1 MHGILQIGIITF
13 FCHSLYVVFL
23 RHSSMKARKSMKKRF
38 VSLLVALS
46 ITLTFLPIGAVA
58 APTNEIIQGNLKYTV
73 NNYTVN
79 DGGESVTVSG
89 ISESTSEKPTHLT
102 IESSISSNGKNY
114 TVTEIGNWA
123 FEEWNTLTEVTL
135 PHTVEII
142 GFQAFF
148 NCSNL
153 TNVTIPEGVRK
164 IGQIAFNGCSQL
176 TSITIPGTIEV
187 MTMAFSGNTALSHV
201 TLTNGISEISSS
213 AFEGC
218 TGLTEVEIP
227 ASVNEIRQDAF
238 NGCTNLSDVKYNGH
252 KTDWDKVTVK
262 TGNDTLTSKVQY
274 LCDIN
279 FDLDGGTVNGS
290 DTMATQTVY
299 SNEKL
304 GTAKCYQND
313 QTFKIP
319 IAPQKEGYTFLGW
332 YQQDATAPT
341 DPAEYVASD
350 NVTFTAK
357 WSQIYDVAFDANA
370 NGDTVTRMPSTQK
383 VPETTT
389 ASLPTITPQRTGYD
403 FDGWY
408 TQAEGGTKYTFTEAV
423 SSNITLYA
431 HWNAHSHTVT
441 LENDENKETNS
452 YDYGSSVSVPTPTK
466 KTGYNFNHWEVT
478 VPDGETA
485 PSLNGPD
492 ENGNYSFSMPDYDII
507 LTAKWTQK
515 DVIDPDV
522 DLKFDAATGEV
533 TSNNPQV
540 NADDIINRKFYDDK
554 GNEVPGEKLNDRGL
568 PMEPGDYIV
577 KVDVKETEKTAP
589 ANQITGNQI
598 KWSYNVP
605 QEEEKVT
612 YTLSLLG
619 GIAKVNG
626 KDTTINDNGDIT
638 IEKGATVEVT
648 FDKSILSDAQTF
660 DQWTIK
666 PASVLNAVDPKAE
679 TITFTM
685 PGENVIIEAMT
696 KDASIEEEPNILG
709 TTLIIGTAA
718 AGTAVLAYQTY
729 QLGTEFYLICTLPT
743 GTAIPTNRGE
753 LAELVWNNAGKPE
766 PAAVLNANAT
776 ETDKAITWAVEN
788 DLLKAAK
795 NNGET
800 YEATDPVSRTE
811 VIKAWNQVQ
820 AFKK

>member
-1 MHGILQIGIITF
+1 
-13 FCHSLYVVFL
+13 
-23 RHSSMKARKSMKKRF
+23 MKKRF

-89 ISESTSEKPTHLT
+89 TSESTSEKPTHLT

-123 FEEWNTLTEVTL
+123 FKEWNTLTEVTL

-164 IGQIAFNGCSQL
+164 IGQTAFNGCSQL
-176 TSITIPGTIEV
+176 TSITIPGTIKN
-187 MTMAFSGNTALSHV
+187 MNTAFSGNTALTHV
-201 TLTNGISEISSS
+201 TLTNGISEISYS

-227 ASVNEIRQDAF
+227 SSVNKIRQDAF

-252 KTDWDKVTVK
+252 KTDWDKVTVE

-279 FDLDGGTVNGS
+279 FDLNGGTINGS

-304 GTAKCYQND
+304 GTANV
-313 QTFKIP
+313 
-319 IAPQKEGYTFLGW
+319 
-332 YQQDATAPT
+332 PT
-341 DPAEYVASD
+341 TP
-350 NVTFTAK
+350 
-357 WSQIYDVAFDANA
+357 
-370 NGDTVTRMPSTQK
+370 
-383 VPETTT
+383 
-389 ASLPTITPQRTGYD
+389 PQRTGYD

-423 SSNITLYA
+423 SSNIILYA

-441 LENDENKETNS
+441 LENDENKKTNS

-492 ENGNYSFSMPDYDII
+492 ENGNYSFSMPDYDIT

-522 DLKFDAATGEV
+522 DLKFDAVTGEV
-533 TSNNPQV
+533 TSNSTQV

-568 PMEPGDYIV
+568 PTEPGDYIV
-577 KVDVKETEKTAP
+577 KVDVKETENTAP

-605 QEEEKVT
+605 QKEEKVT

-626 KDTTINDNGDIT
+626 KDATINDNGDIT

-666 PASVLNAVDPKAE
+666 PASVLNAVEPKAE

-729 QLGTEFYLICTLPT
+729 QLGTEFYLICALPT

-753 LAELVWNNAGKPE
+753 LAALVWNNAGKPE

-776 ETDKAITWAVEN
+776 ETDKAIAWAVEN

>member
-1 MHGILQIGIITF
+1 
-13 FCHSLYVVFL
+13 
-23 RHSSMKARKSMKKRF
+23 MKKRF

-58 APTNEIIQGNLKYTV
+58 ATPIKKGDLKYTV
-73 NNYTVN
+73 NA
-79 DGGESVTVSG
+79 DGQSVTVSG
-89 ISESTSEKPTHLT
+89 TSGNPRHLT
-102 IESSISSNGKNY
+102 IESSISDNGTIY
-114 TVTEIGNWA
+114 TVTKIGMGA
-123 FEEWNTLTEVTL
+123 FNSTLEEVTL
-135 PHTVEII
+135 PPTLDEIEDS
-142 GFQAFF
+142 AFF
-148 NCSNL
+148 KCSSL
-153 TNVTIPEGVRK
+153 TEITIPEGVTK
-164 IGQIAFNGCSQL
+164 IGTNAFYGCSQL
-176 TSITIPGTIEV
+176 TSITIPSTIKN
-187 MTMAFSGNTALSHV
+187 MDTAFPSNPKLSQV
-201 TLTNGISEISSS
+201 TLTNGIYRISSS
-213 AFEGC
+213 AFKDC
-218 TGLTEVEIP
+218 TGLTEIKIPTSVYEIC
-227 ASVNEIRQDAF
+227 SDAF
-238 NGCTNLSDVKYNGH
+238 NGCTGLTSVTLEKGINIINRNAFKDCTKLNDVKYNGH
-252 KTDWDKVTVK
+252 KTDWENVRVNIA
-262 TGNDTLTSKVQY
+262 GNDTLTSKVQY

-279 FDLDGGTVNGS
+279 FDLNGGTINGS
-290 DTMATQTVY
+290 NTVNKQTVY

-304 GTAKCYQND
+304 GTAKCYPNGQPFVVPSD
-313 QTFKIP
+313 P
-319 IAPQKEGYTFLGW
+319 VREGYTFL
-332 YQQDATAPT
+332 
-341 DPAEYVASD
+341 
-350 NVTFTAK
+350 
-357 WSQIYDVAFDANA
+357 
-370 NGDTVTRMPSTQK
+370 
-383 VPETTT
+383 
-389 ASLPTITPQRTGYD
+389 
-403 FDGWY
+403 GWY

-423 SSNITLYA
+423 SSNIILYA

-492 ENGNYSFSMPDYDII
+492 ENGNYSFSMPDYDIT

-533 TSNNPQV
+533 TSNNAKV

-554 GNEVPGEKLNDRGL
+554 GNEVPGEKLNDLGL
-568 PMEPGDYIV
+568 PTEPGDYIV
-577 KVDVKETEKTAP
+577 KVDVKETENTAP

-605 QEEEKVT
+605 QKEEKVT

-626 KDTTINDNGDIT
+626 KDATINDNGDIT

-666 PASVLNAVDPKAE
+666 PASVLNAVEPKAE

-729 QLGTEFYLICTLPT
+729 QLGTEFYLICALPT
-743 GTAIPTNRGE
+743 GTAIPTTRGE

-776 ETDKAITWAVEN
+776 ETDKAIAWAVEN

>member
-23 RHSSMKARKSMKKRF
+23 RHQSMKAGKSMKKRF

-58 APTNEIIQGNLKYTV
+58 ATPIRIGNLKYTV
-73 NNYTVN
+73 NA
-79 DGGESVTVSG
+79 DGESVTVSG
-89 ISESTSEKPTHLT
+89 TSGNPTQLN
-102 IESSISSNGKNY
+102 IESSISSNGRNY
-114 TVTEIGNWA
+114 TVTEIATWA
-123 FEEWNTLTEVTL
+123 FNKCNTLTEVTL
-135 PHTVEII
+135 PNTVDEI
-142 GFQAFF
+142 GYQAFF

-153 TNVTIPEGVRK
+153 TNVTIPEGVTK
-164 IGQIAFNGCSQL
+164 IGQAAFYGCSQL
-176 TSITIPGTIEV
+176 TSITIPSIITD
-187 MTMAFSGNTALSHV
+187 MDTAFSGNTALSQV
-201 TLTNGISEISSS
+201 TLTNGIPKISSH
-213 AFEGC
+213 AFERCTELREIKVPISVDEICPFAFNGC
-218 TGLTEVEIP
+218 TGLT
-227 ASVNEIRQDAF
+227 SVTLEKGINIINSNAF
-238 NGCTNLSDVKYNGH
+238 KDCTELNDVKYNGY
-252 KTDWDKVTVK
+252 KTDWEKVRVNNA
-262 TGNDTLTSKVQY
+262 GNDTLTSKVQY

-279 FDLDGGTVNGS
+279 FDLDGGTINGS

-304 GTAKCYQND
+304 GTAKCYPND
-313 QTFKIP
+313 QPFVVPTDP
-319 IAPQKEGYTFLGW
+319 VREGYTFLGW
-332 YQQDATAPT
+332 Y
-341 DPAEYVASD
+341 
-350 NVTFTAK
+350 
-357 WSQIYDVAFDANA
+357 
-370 NGDTVTRMPSTQK
+370 
-383 VPETTT
+383 
-389 ASLPTITPQRTGYD
+389 
-403 FDGWY
+403 
-408 TQAEGGTKYTFTEAV
+408 TQAEGGIKYTFTEAV

-522 DLKFDAATGEV
+522 DLKFDAVTGEV
-533 TSNNPQV
+533 TSNNAKV
-540 NADDIINRKFYDDK
+540 NADDIINKKFYDDK

-568 PMEPGDYIV
+568 PTEPGDYIV
-577 KVDVKETEKTAP
+577 KVDVKETENTAP
-589 ANQITGNQI
+589 ANQVTGNQI

-605 QEEEKVT
+605 QKEEKVT

-729 QLGTEFYLICTLPT
+729 QLGTEFYLICALPT

-776 ETDKAITWAVEN
+776 ETDKAIAWAVEN

>member
-1 MHGILQIGIITF
+1 
-13 FCHSLYVVFL
+13 
-23 RHSSMKARKSMKKRF
+23 MKKRF

-46 ITLTFLPIGAVA
+46 ITLTFLPMGAVA
-58 APTNEIIQGNLKYTV
+58 ATKITQGNLKYIV
-73 NNYTVN
+73 NA
-79 DGGESVTVSG
+79 DGESVTVSG
-89 ISESTSEKPTHLT
+89 TSGSPTQLN
-102 IESSISSNGKNY
+102 IESSISYKDKNY
-114 TVTEIGNWA
+114 TVTKIATWA
-123 FEEWNTLTEVTL
+123 FNECNTLTEVTL
-135 PHTVEII
+135 PNTVDEI
-142 GFQAFF
+142 GYQAFF
-148 NCSNL
+148 KCSNL
-153 TNVTIPEGVRK
+153 TNVTIPEGVKK
-164 IGQIAFNGCSQL
+164 IGQAAFYGCSQL
-176 TSITIPGTIEV
+176 TSITIPSTITN
-187 MTMAFSGNTALSHV
+187 MDTAFSGNTALSHV
-201 TLTNGISEISSS
+201 TLTNGISKISSN
-213 AFEGC
+213 AFERC

-227 ASVNEIRQDAF
+227 ASVDQICPFAF
-238 NGCTNLSDVKYNGH
+238 NGCTNLKRVLLEKNIKTINVNAFKDCTNLSDVKYNGY
-252 KTDWDKVTVK
+252 KTDWDKVTVNT
-262 TGNDTLTSKVQY
+262 TGNDTLTRKVQY

-279 FDLDGGTVNGS
+279 FDLNGGTINGS

-304 GTAKCYQND
+304 GTASV
-313 QTFKIP
+313 
-319 IAPQKEGYTFLGW
+319 
-332 YQQDATAPT
+332 PT
-341 DPAEYVASD
+341 
-350 NVTFTAK
+350 T
-357 WSQIYDVAFDANA
+357 
-370 NGDTVTRMPSTQK
+370 
-383 VPETTT
+383 
-389 ASLPTITPQRTGYD
+389 TPQRTGYD

-423 SSNITLYA
+423 SSNIILYA

-441 LENDENKETNS
+441 LENNENKKTNS

-492 ENGNYSFSMPDYDII
+492 ENGNYSFSMPDYDIT

-522 DLKFDAATGEV
+522 DLKFDAVTGEV
-533 TSNNPQV
+533 TSNNTQV

-554 GNEVPGEKLNDRGL
+554 GNEVLGEKLNDRGL
-568 PMEPGDYIV
+568 PTEPGDYIV
-577 KVDVKETEKTAP
+577 KVDVKETENTAP
-589 ANQITGNQI
+589 ANQVTGNQI

-605 QEEEKVT
+605 QKEEKVT

-626 KDTTINDNGDIT
+626 KDATINDNGDIT

-666 PASVLNAVDPKAE
+666 PASVLSAVEPKAE

-729 QLGTEFYLICTLPT
+729 QLGTEFYLICALPT

-753 LAELVWNNAGKPE
+753 LAALVWNNAGKPE

-776 ETDKAITWAVEN
+776 ETDKAIAWAVEN

>member
-23 RHSSMKARKSMKKRF
+23 RHQSMKAGKSMKKRF

-58 APTNEIIQGNLKYTV
+58 ATPIRIGNLKYTV
-73 NNYTVN
+73 NA
-79 DGGESVTVSG
+79 DGESVTVSG
-89 ISESTSEKPTHLT
+89 TSGNPTQLN
-102 IESSISSNGKNY
+102 IESSISSNGRNY
-114 TVTEIGNWA
+114 TVTEIATWA
-123 FEEWNTLTEVTL
+123 FNKCNTLTEVTL
-135 PHTVEII
+135 PNTVDEI
-142 GFQAFF
+142 GYQAFF

-153 TNVTIPEGVRK
+153 TNVTISEGVTK
-164 IGQIAFNGCSQL
+164 IGQAAFYGCSQL
-176 TSITIPGTIEV
+176 TSITIPSTITD
-187 MTMAFSGNTALSHV
+187 MDTAFSGNTALSQV
-201 TLTNGISEISSS
+201 TLTNGIPKISSH
-213 AFEGC
+213 AFERCTELREIKVPISVDEICPFAFNGC
-218 TGLTEVEIP
+218 TGLT
-227 ASVNEIRQDAF
+227 SVTLEKGINIINSNAF
-238 NGCTNLSDVKYNGH
+238 KDCTELNDVKYNGY
-252 KTDWDKVTVK
+252 KTDWEKVRVNNA
-262 TGNDTLTSKVQY
+262 GNDTLTSKVQY

-279 FDLDGGTVNGS
+279 FDLDGGTINGS

-304 GTAKCYQND
+304 GTAKCYPND
-313 QTFKIP
+313 QPFVVPTDP
-319 IAPQKEGYTFLGW
+319 VREGYTFLGW
-332 YQQDATAPT
+332 Y
-341 DPAEYVASD
+341 
-350 NVTFTAK
+350 
-357 WSQIYDVAFDANA
+357 
-370 NGDTVTRMPSTQK
+370 
-383 VPETTT
+383 
-389 ASLPTITPQRTGYD
+389 
-403 FDGWY
+403 
-408 TQAEGGTKYTFTEAV
+408 TQAEGGIKYTFTEAV

-522 DLKFDAATGEV
+522 DLKFDAVTGEV
-533 TSNNPQV
+533 TSNNAKV
-540 NADDIINRKFYDDK
+540 NADDIINKKFYDDK

-568 PMEPGDYIV
+568 PTEPGDYIV
-577 KVDVKETEKTAP
+577 KVDVKETENTAP
-589 ANQITGNQI
+589 ANQVTGNQI

-605 QEEEKVT
+605 QKEEKVT

-729 QLGTEFYLICTLPT
+729 QLGTEFYLICALPT

-776 ETDKAITWAVEN
+776 ETDKAIAWAVEN

>member
-23 RHSSMKARKSMKKRF
+23 RHQSMKAGKSMKKRF

-58 APTNEIIQGNLKYTV
+58 ATPIRIGNLKYTV
-73 NNYTVN
+73 NA
-79 DGGESVTVSG
+79 DGESVTVSG
-89 ISESTSEKPTHLT
+89 TSGNPTQLN
-102 IESSISSNGKNY
+102 IESSISSNGRNY
-114 TVTEIGNWA
+114 TVTEIATWA
-123 FEEWNTLTEVTL
+123 FNKCNTLTEVTL
-135 PHTVEII
+135 PNTVDEI
-142 GFQAFF
+142 GYQAFF

-153 TNVTIPEGVRK
+153 TNVTIPEGVTK
-164 IGQIAFNGCSQL
+164 IGQAAFYGCSQL
-176 TSITIPGTIEV
+176 TSITIPSTITD
-187 MTMAFSGNTALSHV
+187 MDTAFSGNTALSQV
-201 TLTNGISEISSS
+201 TLTNGIPKISSH
-213 AFEGC
+213 AFERCTELREIKVPISVDEICPFAFNGC
-218 TGLTEVEIP
+218 TGLT
-227 ASVNEIRQDAF
+227 SVTLEKGINIINSNAF
-238 NGCTNLSDVKYNGH
+238 KDCTELNDVKYNGY
-252 KTDWDKVTVK
+252 KTDWEKVRVNNA
-262 TGNDTLTSKVQY
+262 GNDTLTSKVQY

-279 FDLDGGTVNGS
+279 YDLDGGTINGS

-304 GTAKCYQND
+304 GTAKCYPND
-313 QTFKIP
+313 QPFVVPTDP
-319 IAPQKEGYTFLGW
+319 VREGYTFLGW
-332 YQQDATAPT
+332 Y
-341 DPAEYVASD
+341 
-350 NVTFTAK
+350 
-357 WSQIYDVAFDANA
+357 
-370 NGDTVTRMPSTQK
+370 
-383 VPETTT
+383 
-389 ASLPTITPQRTGYD
+389 
-403 FDGWY
+403 
-408 TQAEGGTKYTFTEAV
+408 TQAEGGIKYTFTEAV

-522 DLKFDAATGEV
+522 DLKFDAVTGEV
-533 TSNNPQV
+533 TSNNAKV
-540 NADDIINRKFYDDK
+540 NADDIINKKFYDDK

-568 PMEPGDYIV
+568 PTEPGDYIV
-577 KVDVKETEKTAP
+577 KVDVKETENTAP
-589 ANQITGNQI
+589 ANQVTGNQI

-605 QEEEKVT
+605 QKEEKVT

-729 QLGTEFYLICTLPT
+729 QLGTEFYLICALPT

-776 ETDKAITWAVEN
+776 ETDKAIAWAVEN

>member
-1 MHGILQIGIITF
+1 
-13 FCHSLYVVFL
+13 
-23 RHSSMKARKSMKKRF
+23 MKKRF

-46 ITLTFLPIGAVA
+46 ITLTFLPMGAVA
-58 APTNEIIQGNLKYTV
+58 ATKITQGNLIYRV
-73 NNYTVN
+73 NA
-79 DGGESVTVSG
+79 DGESVTVSG
-89 ISESTSEKPTHLT
+89 TLRNPTQLN
-102 IESSISSNGKNY
+102 IESSILYNGTNY
-114 TVTEIGNWA
+114 TVTKIATWA
-123 FEEWNTLTEVTL
+123 FYDARNTLTEVTL
-135 PHTVEII
+135 PNTVDEIEY
-142 GFQAFF
+142 QAFF

-153 TNVTIPEGVRK
+153 TKVIIPEGVRK
-164 IGQIAFNGCSQL
+164 IGQAAFYGCSQL
-176 TSITIPGTIEV
+176 TSITIPSTITN
-187 MTMAFSGNTALSHV
+187 MDTAFSGNTALSHV
-201 TLTNGISEISSS
+201 TLTNGISKISSN
-213 AFEGC
+213 AFERC

-227 ASVNEIRQDAF
+227 ASVDQICPFAF
-238 NGCTNLSDVKYNGH
+238 NGCTNLKRVLLEKNIKTINVNAFKDCTNLSDVKYNGY
-252 KTDWDKVTVK
+252 KTDWDKVTVNT

-279 FDLDGGTVNGS
+279 FDLNGGTINGS
-290 DTMATQTVY
+290 GTMDKQTVY

-304 GTAKCYQND
+304 GTANV
-313 QTFKIP
+313 
-319 IAPQKEGYTFLGW
+319 
-332 YQQDATAPT
+332 PT
-341 DPAEYVASD
+341 TP
-350 NVTFTAK
+350 
-357 WSQIYDVAFDANA
+357 
-370 NGDTVTRMPSTQK
+370 
-383 VPETTT
+383 
-389 ASLPTITPQRTGYD
+389 PQRTGYD

-423 SSNITLYA
+423 SSNIILYA

-441 LENDENKETNS
+441 LKNDENKETNS

-492 ENGNYSFSMPDYDII
+492 ENGNYSFSMPDYDIT

-522 DLKFDAATGEV
+522 DLKFDAVTGEV
-533 TSNNPQV
+533 TSNNTQV

-568 PMEPGDYIV
+568 PTEPGDYIV

-589 ANQITGNQI
+589 ANQVTGNQI
-598 KWSYNVP
+598 KWSYKVP
-605 QEEEKVT
+605 QKEEKVT

-626 KDTTINDNGDIT
+626 KDATINDNGDIT

-666 PASVLNAVDPKAE
+666 PASVLNAVEPKAE

-729 QLGTEFYLICTLPT
+729 QLGTEFYLICALST

-753 LAELVWNNAGKPE
+753 LAALVWNNAGKPE

-776 ETDKAITWAVEN
+776 ETDKAIAWAVEN

-795 NNGET
+795 SNGET

>member
-1 MHGILQIGIITF
+1 
-13 FCHSLYVVFL
+13 
-23 RHSSMKARKSMKKRF
+23 MKKRF

-58 APTNEIIQGNLKYTV
+58 AAPIKFTDGNLKYTV
-73 NNYTVN
+73 NA
-79 DGGESVTVSG
+79 DGESVTVSG
-89 ISESTSEKPTHLT
+89 TSGKPTQLN
-102 IESSISSNGKNY
+102 IESSISDKDKNY
-114 TVTEIGNWA
+114 TVTKIATWA
-123 FEEWNTLTEVTL
+123 FNECNTLTEVTL
-135 PHTVEII
+135 PNTVDEI
-142 GFQAFF
+142 GYQAFF
-148 NCSNL
+148 KCSNL
-153 TNVTIPEGVRK
+153 TNVTIPEGVKK
-164 IGQIAFNGCSQL
+164 IGQAAFYGCSQL
-176 TSITIPGTIEV
+176 TSITIPSTITN
-187 MTMAFSGNTALSHV
+187 MDTAFSGNTALSHV
-201 TLTNGISEISSS
+201 TLTNGISKISSN
-213 AFEGC
+213 AFERC

-227 ASVNEIRQDAF
+227 ASVDQICPFAF
-238 NGCTNLSDVKYNGH
+238 NGCTNLKSVLLEKNIKTINVNAFKDCTNLSDVKYNGY
-252 KTDWDKVTVK
+252 KTDWDRVTVNT

-279 FDLDGGTVNGS
+279 FDLNGGTINGS
-290 DTMATQTVY
+290 GTMDKQTVY

-313 QTFKIP
+313 QTFVVP
-319 IAPQKEGYTFLGW
+319 SDPVREGYTFLGW
-332 YQQDATAPT
+332 YAQDETT
-341 DPAEYVASD
+341 PANLEEYIARD
-350 NVTFTAK
+350 NITFTA
-357 WSQIYDVAFDANA
+357 N
-370 NGDTVTRMPSTQK
+370 
-383 VPETTT
+383 
-389 ASLPTITPQRTGYD
+389 
-403 FDGWY
+403 
-408 TQAEGGTKYTFTEAV
+408 
-423 SSNITLYA
+423 
-431 HWNAHSHTVT
+431 
-441 LENDENKETNS
+441 
-452 YDYGSSVSVPTPTK
+452 
-466 KTGYNFNHWEVT
+466 
-478 VPDGETA
+478 
-485 PSLNGPD
+485 
-492 ENGNYSFSMPDYDII
+492 
-507 LTAKWTQK
+507 WTQK
-515 DVIDPDV
+515 DAIDPD
-522 DLKFDAATGEV
+522 
-533 TSNNPQV
+533 
-540 NADDIINRKFYDDK
+540 
-554 GNEVPGEKLNDRGL
+554 
-568 PMEPGDYIV
+568 
-577 KVDVKETEKTAP
+577 
-589 ANQITGNQI
+589 
-598 KWSYNVP
+598 
-605 QEEEKVT
+605 KVT

-666 PASVLNAVDPKAE
+666 PVSVLNAVDPKAE

-729 QLGTEFYLICTLPT
+729 QLGAEFYLICALPT

-776 ETDKAITWAVEN
+776 ETDKAIAWAVEN

-800 YEATDPVSRTE
+800 YEATDPVNRTE

>member
-1 MHGILQIGIITF
+1 
-13 FCHSLYVVFL
+13 
-23 RHSSMKARKSMKKRF
+23 MKKRF

-58 APTNEIIQGNLKYTV
+58 APPIKIGNLKYTV
-73 NNYTVN
+73 NA
-79 DGGESVTVSG
+79 DGQSVTVSG
-89 ISESTSEKPTHLT
+89 TSGSPTQLN
-102 IESSISSNGKNY
+102 IESSISYKDKNY
-114 TVTEIGNWA
+114 TVTKIATWA
-123 FEEWNTLTEVTL
+123 FNECNTLTEVTL
-135 PHTVEII
+135 PNTVDEI
-142 GFQAFF
+142 GYQAFF
-148 NCSNL
+148 KCSNL
-153 TNVTIPEGVRK
+153 TNVTIPEGVKK
-164 IGQIAFNGCSQL
+164 IGQAAFYGCSQL
-176 TSITIPGTIEV
+176 TSITIPSTITN
-187 MTMAFSGNTALSHV
+187 MDTAFSGNTALSHV
-201 TLTNGISEISSS
+201 TLTNGISKISSN
-213 AFEGC
+213 AFERC

-227 ASVNEIRQDAF
+227 ASVDQICPFAF
-238 NGCTNLSDVKYNGH
+238 NGCTNLKRVLLEKNIKTINVNAFKDCTNLSDVKYNGY
-252 KTDWDKVTVK
+252 KTDWDRVTVNT

-279 FDLDGGTVNGS
+279 FDLNGGTINGS
-290 DTMATQTVY
+290 GTMDKQTVY

-304 GTAKCYQND
+304 GTAS
-313 QTFKIP
+313 
-319 IAPQKEGYTFLGW
+319 
-332 YQQDATAPT
+332 
-341 DPAEYVASD
+341 V
-350 NVTFTAK
+350 
-357 WSQIYDVAFDANA
+357 
-370 NGDTVTRMPSTQK
+370 
-383 VPETTT
+383 
-389 ASLPTITPQRTGYD
+389 PTITPQRTGYD

-408 TQAEGGTKYTFTEAV
+408 TQAEGGTKYAFTEAV
-423 SSNITLYA
+423 SSNIILYA

-492 ENGNYSFSMPDYDII
+492 ENGNYSFSMPDYDIT

-522 DLKFDAATGEV
+522 DLKFDAVTGEV
-533 TSNNPQV
+533 TSNNTQV

-568 PMEPGDYIV
+568 PTEPGDYIV
-577 KVDVKETEKTAP
+577 KVDVKETENTAP

-605 QEEEKVT
+605 QKEEKVT

-626 KDTTINDNGDIT
+626 KDATINDNSDIT

-648 FDKSILSDAQTF
+648 FYKSILSDAQTF

-666 PASVLNAVDPKAE
+666 PASVLSAVEPKAE

-729 QLGTEFYLICTLPT
+729 QLGTEFYLICALPT

-753 LAELVWNNAGKPE
+753 LAALVWNNAGKPE

-776 ETDKAITWAVEN
+776 ETDKAIAWAVEN

-795 NNGET
+795 SNGET

>member
-1 MHGILQIGIITF
+1 
-13 FCHSLYVVFL
+13 
-23 RHSSMKARKSMKKRF
+23 MKKRF

-58 APTNEIIQGNLKYTV
+58 ATKITKENLKYTV
-73 NNYTVN
+73 NA
-79 DGGESVTVSG
+79 DGKSVTVSG
-89 ISESTSEKPTHLT
+89 TSRNPKQLT
-102 IESSISSNGKNY
+102 IESSISDGNGKSY
-114 TVTEIGNWA
+114 TVTKIGMGA
-123 FEEWNTLTEVTL
+123 FNSTLEEVTL
-135 PHTVEII
+135 PPTLDEIEDS
-142 GFQAFF
+142 AFF
-148 NCSNL
+148 KCSSL
-153 TNVTIPEGVRK
+153 TEITIPEGVTK
-164 IGQIAFNGCSQL
+164 IGTNAFYGCSQL
-176 TSITIPGTIEV
+176 TSITIPSTIKN
-187 MTMAFSGNTALSHV
+187 MDTAFPSNPKLSQV
-201 TLTNGISEISSS
+201 TLTNGIYRISSS
-213 AFEGC
+213 AFKDC
-218 TGLTEVEIP
+218 TGLTEIKIPTSVYEIC
-227 ASVNEIRQDAF
+227 SDAF
-238 NGCTNLSDVKYNGH
+238 NGCTGLTSVTLEKGINIINRNAFKDCTKLNDVKYNGH
-252 KTDWDKVTVK
+252 KTDWENVRVNIA
-262 TGNDTLTSKVQY
+262 GNDTLTSKVQY

-279 FDLDGGTVNGS
+279 FDLNGGTINGS
-290 DTMATQTVY
+290 STMATQTVY

-304 GTAKCYQND
+304 GTAKCYPNGQPFVVPSD
-313 QTFKIP
+313 P
-319 IAPQKEGYTFLGW
+319 VREGYTFL
-332 YQQDATAPT
+332 
-341 DPAEYVASD
+341 
-350 NVTFTAK
+350 
-357 WSQIYDVAFDANA
+357 
-370 NGDTVTRMPSTQK
+370 
-383 VPETTT
+383 
-389 ASLPTITPQRTGYD
+389 
-403 FDGWY
+403 GWY

-441 LENDENKETNS
+441 LENDENKKTNS

-492 ENGNYSFSMPDYDII
+492 ENGNYSFSMPDYDIT

-522 DLKFDAATGEV
+522 DLKFDAVTGEV
-533 TSNNPQV
+533 TSNTANI
-540 NADDIINRKFYDDK
+540 NADDIINKKFYDEK
-554 GNEVPGEKLNDRGL
+554 GNEVPSEKLNDRGL
-568 PMEPGDYIV
+568 PTEPGDYIV
-577 KVDVKETEKTAP
+577 KVDVKETENTAP
-589 ANQITGNQI
+589 ANQVTGHQI

-605 QEEEKVT
+605 QKEEKVT

-626 KDTTINDNGDIT
+626 KDTTVNDNGDIT

-729 QLGTEFYLICTLPT
+729 QLGTEFYLICALPT

-776 ETDKAITWAVEN
+776 ETDKAIAWAVEN

>member
-23 RHSSMKARKSMKKRF
+23 RHQSMKAGKSMKKRF

-58 APTNEIIQGNLKYTV
+58 AAPIKIGNLKYTV
-73 NNYTVN
+73 NA
-79 DGGESVTVSG
+79 DGKSVTVSG
-89 ISESTSEKPTHLT
+89 TSRNPKQLT
-102 IESSISSNGKNY
+102 IESSISDGNGNSY
-114 TVTEIGNWA
+114 TVTKIGMGA
-123 FEEWNTLTEVTL
+123 FNSTLEEVTL
-135 PHTVEII
+135 PPTLDEIEDS
-142 GFQAFF
+142 AFF
-148 NCSNL
+148 KCSSL
-153 TNVTIPEGVRK
+153 TEITIPEGVTK
-164 IGQIAFNGCSQL
+164 IGTNAFYGCSQL
-176 TSITIPGTIEV
+176 TSITIPSSIKNMDT
-187 MTMAFSGNTALSHV
+187 AFPSNPKLSQV
-201 TLTNGISEISSS
+201 TLTNGIYRISSS
-213 AFEGC
+213 AFKDC
-218 TGLTEVEIP
+218 TGLTEIKIPTSVYEIC
-227 ASVNEIRQDAF
+227 SDAF
-238 NGCTNLSDVKYNGH
+238 NGCTGLTSVTLEKGINIINRNAFKDCTKLNDVKYNGH
-252 KTDWDKVTVK
+252 KTDWENVRVNIA
-262 TGNDTLTSKVQY
+262 GNDTLTSRVQY

-279 FDLDGGTVNGS
+279 FDLNGGTINGS
-290 DTMATQTVY
+290 STMATQTVY

-304 GTAKCYQND
+304 GTAKCYPND
-313 QTFKIP
+313 QPFVVPTDP
-319 IAPQKEGYTFLGW
+319 VREGYTFL
-332 YQQDATAPT
+332 
-341 DPAEYVASD
+341 
-350 NVTFTAK
+350 
-357 WSQIYDVAFDANA
+357 
-370 NGDTVTRMPSTQK
+370 
-383 VPETTT
+383 
-389 ASLPTITPQRTGYD
+389 
-403 FDGWY
+403 GWY

-441 LENDENKETNS
+441 LENDENKEMNS

-492 ENGNYSFSMPDYDII
+492 ENGNYSFSMPDYDIT

-533 TSNNPQV
+533 TSNNTQV

-554 GNEVPGEKLNDRGL
+554 GNEVPGEELNDRGL
-568 PMEPGDYIV
+568 PTEPGDYIV

-589 ANQITGNQI
+589 ANQVTGNQI

-605 QEEEKVT
+605 QKEEKVT

-729 QLGTEFYLICTLPT
+729 QLGTEFYLICALPT

-776 ETDKAITWAVEN
+776 ETDKAIAWAVEN

>member
-1 MHGILQIGIITF
+1 
-13 FCHSLYVVFL
+13 
-23 RHSSMKARKSMKKRF
+23 MKKRF

-46 ITLTFLPIGAVA
+46 ITLTFLPMGAVA
-58 APTNEIIQGNLKYTV
+58 ATKITKGNLKYTV
-73 NNYTVN
+73 NA
-79 DGGESVTVSG
+79 DGKSVTVSG
-89 ISESTSEKPTHLT
+89 TSGKPTQLT
-102 IESSISSNGKNY
+102 IESSISDGNGKSY
-114 TVTEIGNWA
+114 TVTKIGMGA
-123 FEEWNTLTEVTL
+123 FNNVRNTLTEVTL
-135 PHTVEII
+135 PPTLDEIEDS
-142 GFQAFF
+142 AFF
-148 NCSNL
+148 KCSSL
-153 TNVTIPEGVRK
+153 TEITIPEGVTK
-164 IGQIAFNGCSQL
+164 IGTNAFYGCSQL
-176 TSITIPGTIEV
+176 TSITIPSTIKN
-187 MTMAFSGNTALSHV
+187 MDAAFPSNPKLSQV
-201 TLTNGISEISSS
+201 TLTNGIYRISSS
-213 AFEGC
+213 AFKDC
-218 TGLTEVEIP
+218 TGLTEIKVPTSVYEIC
-227 ASVNEIRQDAF
+227 SDAF
-238 NGCTNLSDVKYNGH
+238 NGCTGLTSVTLEKGINIINRNAFKDCTELNDVKYNGY
-252 KTDWDKVTVK
+252 KTDWEKVRVNNA
-262 TGNDTLTSKVQY
+262 GNDTLTSKVRY

-279 FDLDGGTVNGS
+279 FDLNGGTINGS
-290 DTMATQTVY
+290 GTMDKQTVY

-304 GTAKCYQND
+304 GTASV
-313 QTFKIP
+313 
-319 IAPQKEGYTFLGW
+319 
-332 YQQDATAPT
+332 PT
-341 DPAEYVASD
+341 TP
-350 NVTFTAK
+350 
-357 WSQIYDVAFDANA
+357 
-370 NGDTVTRMPSTQK
+370 
-383 VPETTT
+383 
-389 ASLPTITPQRTGYD
+389 PQRTGYD

-423 SSNITLYA
+423 SSNIILYA

-441 LENDENKETNS
+441 LENDENKKTNS

-492 ENGNYSFSMPDYDII
+492 ENGNYSFSMPDYDIT

-522 DLKFDAATGEV
+522 DLKFDAVTGEV
-533 TSNNPQV
+533 TSNNTQV

-554 GNEVPGEKLNDRGL
+554 GNEVSGEKLNDRGL
-568 PMEPGDYIV
+568 PTEPGDYIV
-577 KVDVKETEKTAP
+577 KVDVKETENTAP
-589 ANQITGNQI
+589 ANQVTGNQI

-605 QEEEKVT
+605 QKEEKVT

-626 KDTTINDNGDIT
+626 KDATINDNGDIT

-666 PASVLNAVDPKAE
+666 PASVLNAVEPKAE

-729 QLGTEFYLICTLPT
+729 QLGTEFYLICALPT

-753 LAELVWNNAGKPE
+753 LAELVWNNAGKPK

-776 ETDKAITWAVEN
+776 ETDKAIAWAVEN

>member
-1 MHGILQIGIITF
+1 
-13 FCHSLYVVFL
+13 
-23 RHSSMKARKSMKKRF
+23 MKKRF

-46 ITLTFLPIGAVA
+46 VTLTFLPIGAVA
-58 APTNEIIQGNLKYTV
+58 AAPIKFTDGNLKYKV
-73 NNYTVN
+73 NA
-79 DGGESVTVSG
+79 DGQSVTVSG
-89 ISESTSEKPTHLT
+89 TSGSPTQLT
-102 IESSISSNGKNY
+102 IESSISDGNGKSY
-114 TVTEIGNWA
+114 TVTKIGMGA
-123 FEEWNTLTEVTL
+123 FNNVRNTLTEVTL
-135 PHTVEII
+135 PPTLDEIEDS
-142 GFQAFF
+142 AFF
-148 NCSNL
+148 KCSSL
-153 TNVTIPEGVRK
+153 TEITIPEGVTK
-164 IGQIAFNGCSQL
+164 IGTNAFYGCSQL
-176 TSITIPGTIEV
+176 TSITIPSTIKN
-187 MTMAFSGNTALSHV
+187 MDAAFPSNPKLSQV
-201 TLTNGISEISSS
+201 TLTNGIYRISSS
-213 AFEGC
+213 AFKDC
-218 TGLTEVEIP
+218 TGLTEIKVPTSVYEICP
-227 ASVNEIRQDAF
+227 GAF
-238 NGCTNLSDVKYNGH
+238 NGCTNLKRVLLEKNIKTINVNAFKDCTNLSDVKYNGY
-252 KTDWDKVTVK
+252 KTDWDKVTVNT

-279 FDLDGGTVNGS
+279 FDLNGGTINGS
-290 DTMATQTVY
+290 GTMDKQTVY

-313 QTFKIP
+313 QPFVVPTDP
-319 IAPQKEGYTFLGW
+319 VREGYTFLGQ

-341 DPAEYVASD
+341 VLAEYVASD
-350 NVTFTAK
+350 NVTFTA
-357 WSQIYDVAFDANA
+357 N
-370 NGDTVTRMPSTQK
+370 
-383 VPETTT
+383 
-389 ASLPTITPQRTGYD
+389 
-403 FDGWY
+403 
-408 TQAEGGTKYTFTEAV
+408 
-423 SSNITLYA
+423 
-431 HWNAHSHTVT
+431 
-441 LENDENKETNS
+441 
-452 YDYGSSVSVPTPTK
+452 
-466 KTGYNFNHWEVT
+466 
-478 VPDGETA
+478 
-485 PSLNGPD
+485 
-492 ENGNYSFSMPDYDII
+492 
-507 LTAKWTQK
+507 WTQK
-515 DVIDPDV
+515 DAIDPDV
-522 DLKFDAATGEV
+522 DLKFDAVTGEV
-533 TSNNPQV
+533 TSNNTQV

-568 PMEPGDYIV
+568 PTEQGDYIV
-577 KVDVKETEKTAP
+577 KVDVKETENTAP

-605 QEEEKVT
+605 QKEEKVT

-626 KDTTINDNGDIT
+626 KDATINDNGDIT

-666 PASVLNAVDPKAE
+666 PASVLNAVEPKAE

-729 QLGTEFYLICTLPT
+729 QLGTEFYLICALPT
-743 GTAIPTNRGE
+743 GTAIPTTRGE
-753 LAELVWNNAGKPE
+753 LAALVWNNAGKPE

-776 ETDKAITWAVEN
+776 ETDKAIAWAVEN

>member
-23 RHSSMKARKSMKKRF
+23 RHQSMKAGKSMKKRF

-58 APTNEIIQGNLKYTV
+58 AAPIKIGNLKYTV
-73 NNYTVN
+73 NA
-79 DGGESVTVSG
+79 DGKSVTVSG
-89 ISESTSEKPTHLT
+89 TSRNPKQLT
-102 IESSISSNGKNY
+102 IESSISDGNGNSY
-114 TVTEIGNWA
+114 TVTKIGMGA
-123 FEEWNTLTEVTL
+123 FNSTLEEVTL
-135 PHTVEII
+135 PPTLDEIEDS
-142 GFQAFF
+142 AFF
-148 NCSNL
+148 KCSSL
-153 TNVTIPEGVRK
+153 TEITIPEGVTK
-164 IGQIAFNGCSQL
+164 IGQAAFYGCSQL
-176 TSITIPGTIEV
+176 TSITIPSTITD
-187 MTMAFSGNTALSHV
+187 MDTAFSGNTALSQV
-201 TLTNGISEISSS
+201 TLTNGIPKISSH
-213 AFEGC
+213 AFERCTELREIKVPISVDEICPFAFNGC
-218 TGLTEVEIP
+218 TGLT
-227 ASVNEIRQDAF
+227 SVTLEKGINIINSNAF
-238 NGCTNLSDVKYNGH
+238 KDCTELNDVKYNGY
-252 KTDWDKVTVK
+252 KTDWEKVRVNNA
-262 TGNDTLTSKVQY
+262 GNDTLTSKVQY

-279 FDLDGGTVNGS
+279 FDLDGGTINGS

-304 GTAKCYQND
+304 GTAKCYPND
-313 QTFKIP
+313 QPFVVPTDP
-319 IAPQKEGYTFLGW
+319 VREGYTFLGW
-332 YQQDATAPT
+332 Y
-341 DPAEYVASD
+341 
-350 NVTFTAK
+350 
-357 WSQIYDVAFDANA
+357 
-370 NGDTVTRMPSTQK
+370 
-383 VPETTT
+383 
-389 ASLPTITPQRTGYD
+389 
-403 FDGWY
+403 
-408 TQAEGGTKYTFTEAV
+408 TQAEGGIKYTFTEAV

-522 DLKFDAATGEV
+522 DLKFDAVTGEV
-533 TSNNPQV
+533 TSNNAKV
-540 NADDIINRKFYDDK
+540 NADDIINKKFYDDK

-568 PMEPGDYIV
+568 PTEPGDYIV
-577 KVDVKETEKTAP
+577 KVDVKETENTAP
-589 ANQITGNQI
+589 ANQVTGNQI

-605 QEEEKVT
+605 QKEEKVT

-729 QLGTEFYLICTLPT
+729 QLGTEFYLICALPT

-776 ETDKAITWAVEN
+776 ETDKAIAWAVEN

>member
-23 RHSSMKARKSMKKRF
+23 RHQSMKAGKSMKKRF

-58 APTNEIIQGNLKYTV
+58 ATPIRIGNLKYTV
-73 NNYTVN
+73 NA
-79 DGGESVTVSG
+79 DGESVTVSG
-89 ISESTSEKPTHLT
+89 TSGNPTQLN
-102 IESSISSNGKNY
+102 IESSISSNGRNY
-114 TVTEIGNWA
+114 TVTEIATWA
-123 FEEWNTLTEVTL
+123 FNKCNTLTEVTL
-135 PHTVEII
+135 PNTVDEI
-142 GFQAFF
+142 GYQAFF

-153 TNVTIPEGVRK
+153 TNVTIPEGVTK
-164 IGQIAFNGCSQL
+164 IGQAAFYGCSQL
-176 TSITIPGTIEV
+176 TSITIPSTITD
-187 MTMAFSGNTALSHV
+187 MDTAFSGNTALSQV
-201 TLTNGISEISSS
+201 TLTNGIPKISSH
-213 AFEGC
+213 AFERCTELREIKVPISVDEICPFAFNGC
-218 TGLTEVEIP
+218 TGLT
-227 ASVNEIRQDAF
+227 SVTLEKGINIINSNAF
-238 NGCTNLSDVKYNGH
+238 KDCTELNDVKYNGY
-252 KTDWDKVTVK
+252 KTDWEKVRVNNA
-262 TGNDTLTSKVQY
+262 GNDTLTSKVQY

-279 FDLDGGTVNGS
+279 FDLDGGTINGS

-304 GTAKCYQND
+304 GTAKCYPND
-313 QTFKIP
+313 QPFVVPTDP
-319 IAPQKEGYTFLGW
+319 VREGYTFLGW
-332 YQQDATAPT
+332 Y
-341 DPAEYVASD
+341 
-350 NVTFTAK
+350 
-357 WSQIYDVAFDANA
+357 
-370 NGDTVTRMPSTQK
+370 
-383 VPETTT
+383 
-389 ASLPTITPQRTGYD
+389 
-403 FDGWY
+403 
-408 TQAEGGTKYTFTEAV
+408 TQAEGGIKYTFTEAV

-522 DLKFDAATGEV
+522 DLKFDAVTGEV
-533 TSNNPQV
+533 TSNNAKV
-540 NADDIINRKFYDDK
+540 NADDIINKKFYDDK

-568 PMEPGDYIV
+568 PTEPGDYIV
-577 KVDVKETEKTAP
+577 KVDVKETENTAP
-589 ANQITGNQI
+589 ANQVTGNQI

-605 QEEEKVT
+605 QKEEKVT

-666 PASVLNAVDPKAE
+666 SASVLNAVDPKAE

-729 QLGTEFYLICTLPT
+729 QLGTEFYLICALPT

-776 ETDKAITWAVEN
+776 ETDKAIAWAVEN

>member
-1 MHGILQIGIITF
+1 
-13 FCHSLYVVFL
+13 
-23 RHSSMKARKSMKKRF
+23 MKKRL
-38 VSLLVALS
+38 VSLLLAFS
-46 ITLTFLPIGAVA
+46 MMLTFLPVGAMA
-58 APTNEIIQGNLKYTV
+58 ADTITQGNLKYTI
-73 NNYTVN
+73 NP
-79 DGGESVTVSG
+79 DGKSVTVSG
-89 ISESTSEKPTHLT
+89 KKVSPTELK
-102 IESSISSNGKNY
+102 IESSISDGNGKSY
-114 TVTEIGNWA
+114 TVTKIADMVFASCSSLTQVTIPSTVKEIGY
-123 FEEWNTLTEVTL
+123 
-135 PHTVEII
+135 
-142 GFQAFF
+142 QAFWG
-148 NCSNL
+148 CSNL
-153 TNVTIPEGVRK
+153 VKVTIHEGVK
-164 IGQIAFNGCSQL
+164 TIGQTAFYGCSQL
-176 TSITIPGTIEV
+176 TSITIPSTITNMEW
-187 MTMAFSGNTALSHV
+187 AFSGDTALSQV
-201 TLTNGISEISSS
+201 TLTNGIPRISSY
-213 AFEGC
+213 AFKDCTGLTEIKVPTSVYEICSNAFDGC
-218 TGLTEVEIP
+218 TGLT
-227 ASVNEIRQDAF
+227 SVTLEKGIRIININAF
-238 NGCTNLSDVKYNGH
+238 NNCSKLTDVKYNGY
-252 KTDWDKVTVK
+252 KTDWEKVRVNT
-262 TGNDTLTSKVQY
+262 TGNDTLTNKIQY
-274 LCDIN
+274 LCDIS
-279 FDLDGGTVNGS
+279 FDLNGGTVNGS
-290 DTMATQTVY
+290 NTVDKQTVY
-299 SNEKL
+299 SKDQL
-304 GTAKCYQND
+304 GTAKCYQSG
-313 QTFKIP
+313 QPFVV
-319 IAPQKEGYTFLGW
+319 
-332 YQQDATAPT
+332 PT
-341 DPAEYVASD
+341 DPVRE
-350 NVTFTAK
+350 
-357 WSQIYDVAFDANA
+357 
-370 NGDTVTRMPSTQK
+370 
-383 VPETTT
+383 
-389 ASLPTITPQRTGYD
+389 GYD

-441 LENDENKETNS
+441 LENDENKETSS

-492 ENGNYSFSMPDYDII
+492 ENGNYSFSMPDYDIT

-522 DLKFDAATGEV
+522 DLKFDAVTGEV
-533 TSNNPQV
+533 TSNTANI
-540 NADDIINRKFYDDK
+540 NADDIINKKFYDEK
-554 GNEVPGEKLNDRGL
+554 GNEVPSEKLNDRGL
-568 PMEPGDYIV
+568 PTEPGDYII
-577 KVDVKETEKTAP
+577 KVDVKETENTAS
-589 ANQITGNQI
+589 ANQVTGHQI

-605 QEEEKVT
+605 LKEEKVT
-612 YTLSLLG
+612 YTLSILG

-626 KDTTINDNGDIT
+626 KDPTINDHGDIT
-638 IEKGATVEVT
+638 IEKDATVEVT

-685 PGENVIIEAMT
+685 PGENVFIEAMT

-729 QLGTEFYLICTLPT
+729 QLGAEFYLICALPT

-795 NNGET
+795 NNGEP

>member
-23 RHSSMKARKSMKKRF
+23 RHQSMKAGKSMKKRF

-58 APTNEIIQGNLKYTV
+58 ATPIRIGNLKYTV
-73 NNYTVN
+73 NA
-79 DGGESVTVSG
+79 DGESVTVSG
-89 ISESTSEKPTHLT
+89 TSGNPTQLN
-102 IESSISSNGKNY
+102 IESSISSNGRNY
-114 TVTEIGNWA
+114 TVTEIATWA
-123 FEEWNTLTEVTL
+123 FNKCNTLTEVTL
-135 PHTVEII
+135 PNTVDEI
-142 GFQAFF
+142 GYQAFF

-153 TNVTIPEGVRK
+153 TNVTIPEGVTK
-164 IGQIAFNGCSQL
+164 IGQAAFYGCSQL
-176 TSITIPGTIEV
+176 TSITIPSTITD
-187 MTMAFSGNTALSHV
+187 MDTAFSGNTALSQV
-201 TLTNGISEISSS
+201 TLTNGIPKISSH
-213 AFEGC
+213 AFERCTELREIKVPISVDEICPFAFNGC
-218 TGLTEVEIP
+218 TGLT
-227 ASVNEIRQDAF
+227 SVTLEKGINIINRNAF
-238 NGCTNLSDVKYNGH
+238 KDCTKLNDVKYNGH
-252 KTDWDKVTVK
+252 KTDWENVRVNIA
-262 TGNDTLTSKVQY
+262 GNDTLTSRVQY

-279 FDLDGGTVNGS
+279 FDLNGGTINGS
-290 DTMATQTVY
+290 STMATQTVY

-304 GTAKCYQND
+304 GTAKCYPND
-313 QTFKIP
+313 QPFVVPTDP
-319 IAPQKEGYTFLGW
+319 VREGYTFL
-332 YQQDATAPT
+332 
-341 DPAEYVASD
+341 
-350 NVTFTAK
+350 
-357 WSQIYDVAFDANA
+357 
-370 NGDTVTRMPSTQK
+370 
-383 VPETTT
+383 
-389 ASLPTITPQRTGYD
+389 
-403 FDGWY
+403 GWY

-492 ENGNYSFSMPDYDII
+492 ENGNYSFSMPDYDIT

-533 TSNNPQV
+533 TSNNAKV

-568 PMEPGDYIV
+568 PTEPGDYIV
-577 KVDVKETEKTAP
+577 KVDVKETENTAP

-598 KWSYNVP
+598 KWSYKVP
-605 QEEEKVT
+605 QKEEKVT

-626 KDTTINDNGDIT
+626 KDTTINDNGNIT

-729 QLGTEFYLICTLPT
+729 QLGTEFYLICALPT

>member
-1 MHGILQIGIITF
+1 
-13 FCHSLYVVFL
+13 
-23 RHSSMKARKSMKKRF
+23 MKKRF

-89 ISESTSEKPTHLT
+89 TSESTSEKPTHLT
-102 IESSISSNGKNY
+102 IESSISDGNGKSY
-114 TVTEIGNWA
+114 TVTKIGYQA
-123 FEEWNTLTEVTL
+123 FNEWNTLTEVTL

-142 GFQAFF
+142 ENQAFF

-153 TNVTIPEGVRK
+153 TKVIIPEGVRK
-164 IGQIAFNGCSQL
+164 IGQKAFNGCSQL
-176 TSITIPGTIEV
+176 TSITIPGTIEN
-187 MTMAFSGNTALSHV
+187 MNTAFSGNTALTHV
-201 TLTNGISEISSS
+201 TLTNGISEISYS

-238 NGCTNLSDVKYNGH
+238 NGCINLSDVKYNGH

-262 TGNDTLTSKVQY
+262 TGNDTLTSRVQY

-279 FDLDGGTVNGS
+279 FDLDGGTINGS

-304 GTAKCYQND
+304 GTAKCYPNGQPFVVPTD
-313 QTFKIP
+313 P
-319 IAPQKEGYTFLGW
+319 VREGYTFLG
-332 YQQDATAPT
+332 Q
-341 DPAEYVASD
+341 
-350 NVTFTAK
+350 
-357 WSQIYDVAFDANA
+357 
-370 NGDTVTRMPSTQK
+370 
-383 VPETTT
+383 
-389 ASLPTITPQRTGYD
+389 
-403 FDGWY
+403 Y

-492 ENGNYSFSMPDYDII
+492 ENGNYSFSMPDYDIT

-533 TSNNPQV
+533 TSNNAKV

-568 PMEPGDYIV
+568 PTEPGDYIV
-577 KVDVKETEKTAP
+577 KVDVKETENTAP
-589 ANQITGNQI
+589 ANQVTGNQI

-605 QEEEKVT
+605 QKEEKVT

-626 KDTTINDNGDIT
+626 KDTTVNDNGDIT

-729 QLGTEFYLICTLPT
+729 QLGTEFYLICALPT

-776 ETDKAITWAVEN
+776 ETDKAIAWAVEN

-811 VIKAWNQVQ
+811 VIKACNQVQ

>member
-1 MHGILQIGIITF
+1 
-13 FCHSLYVVFL
+13 
-23 RHSSMKARKSMKKRF
+23 MKKRF

-58 APTNEIIQGNLKYTV
+58 AAPIKIGNLKYTV
-73 NNYTVN
+73 NA
-79 DGGESVTVSG
+79 DRESVTVSG
-89 ISESTSEKPTHLT
+89 TSGNPRHLT
-102 IESSISSNGKNY
+102 IESSISDNGTNY
-114 TVTEIGNWA
+114 TVTKIGMGA
-123 FEEWNTLTEVTL
+123 FNSTLEEVTL
-135 PHTVEII
+135 PPTLDEIEDS
-142 GFQAFF
+142 AFF
-148 NCSNL
+148 KCSSL
-153 TNVTIPEGVRK
+153 TEITIPEGVTK
-164 IGQIAFNGCSQL
+164 IGTNAFYGCSQL
-176 TSITIPGTIEV
+176 TSITIPSTIKN
-187 MTMAFSGNTALSHV
+187 MDTAFPSNPKLSQV
-201 TLTNGISEISSS
+201 TLTNGIYRISSS
-213 AFEGC
+213 AFKDCTGLTEIKVPTSVYEICSDAFNGC
-218 TGLTEVEIP
+218 TGLT
-227 ASVNEIRQDAF
+227 SVTLEKGINIININAF
-238 NGCTNLSDVKYNGH
+238 KDCTNLSDVKYNGH
-252 KTDWDKVTVK
+252 KTDWEKVRVNK
-262 TGNDTLTSKVQY
+262 AGNDTLTSKVQY

-279 FDLDGGTVNGS
+279 FDLNGGTINGS
-290 DTMATQTVY
+290 NTVNKQTVY

-304 GTAKCYQND
+304 GTAKCYPNGQPFVVP
-313 QTFKIP
+313 T
-319 IAPQKEGYTFLGW
+319 APVREGYTFL
-332 YQQDATAPT
+332 
-341 DPAEYVASD
+341 
-350 NVTFTAK
+350 
-357 WSQIYDVAFDANA
+357 
-370 NGDTVTRMPSTQK
+370 
-383 VPETTT
+383 
-389 ASLPTITPQRTGYD
+389 
-403 FDGWY
+403 GWY

-441 LENDENKETNS
+441 LENDENKKTNS

-492 ENGNYSFSMPDYDII
+492 ENGNYSFSMPDYDIT

-533 TSNNPQV
+533 TSNTANI
-540 NADDIINRKFYDDK
+540 NADDIINKKFYDEK
-554 GNEVPGEKLNDRGL
+554 GNEVPSEKLNDRGL
-568 PMEPGDYIV
+568 PTEPGDYIV
-577 KVDVKETEKTAP
+577 KVDVKETENTAP

-729 QLGTEFYLICTLPT
+729 QLGTEFYLICALPT

-776 ETDKAITWAVEN
+776 ETDKAIAWAVEN

>member
-1 MHGILQIGIITF
+1 
-13 FCHSLYVVFL
+13 
-23 RHSSMKARKSMKKRF
+23 MKKRL
-38 VSLLVALS
+38 VSLLLAFS
-46 ITLTFLPIGAVA
+46 MMLTFLPVGAMA
-58 APTNEIIQGNLKYTV
+58 ATTITQGNLKYTI
-73 NNYTVN
+73 NP
-79 DGGESVTVSG
+79 DGKSVTVSG
-89 ISESTSEKPTHLT
+89 KKGSPTELT
-102 IESSISSNGKNY
+102 IESSISDDNDISY
-114 TVTEIGNWA
+114 TVTKIADMVFASCSSLTQVTIPSTVKEIGY
-123 FEEWNTLTEVTL
+123 
-135 PHTVEII
+135 
-142 GFQAFF
+142 QAFWG
-148 NCSNL
+148 CSNL
-153 TNVTIPEGVRK
+153 VKVTIPEGVTT
-164 IGQIAFNGCSQL
+164 IGQTAFTKCTQL
-176 TSITIPGTIEV
+176 TSITIPSTITNMEW
-187 MTMAFSGNTALSHV
+187 AFSGDPALSQV
-201 TLTNGISEISSS
+201 TLTNGIPRISSY
-213 AFEGC
+213 AFSGC
-218 TGLTEVEIP
+218 TSLTQVKIP
-227 ASVNEIRQDAF
+227 ASVDEVCPSAF
-238 NGCTNLSDVKYNGH
+238 NGCTNLKSVTLEKGIRIININAFNNCSKLTDVKYNGY
-252 KTDWDKVTVK
+252 KTDWEKVRVNT

-279 FDLDGGTVNGS
+279 FDLDGGTINGS

-299 SNEKL
+299 SNEEL
-304 GTAKCYQND
+304 GTAKCYPND
-313 QTFKIP
+313 QPFVVPTDP
-319 IAPQKEGYTFLGW
+319 VREGYTFL
-332 YQQDATAPT
+332 
-341 DPAEYVASD
+341 
-350 NVTFTAK
+350 
-357 WSQIYDVAFDANA
+357 
-370 NGDTVTRMPSTQK
+370 
-383 VPETTT
+383 
-389 ASLPTITPQRTGYD
+389 
-403 FDGWY
+403 GWY

-441 LENDENKETNS
+441 LENDENKKTNS

-492 ENGNYSFSMPDYDII
+492 ENGNYSFSMPDYDIT

-533 TSNNPQV
+533 TSNSTQV

-568 PMEPGDYIV
+568 PTEPGDYIV
-577 KVDVKETEKTAP
+577 KVDVKETENTAP
-589 ANQITGNQI
+589 ANQVTGNQI

-605 QEEEKVT
+605 QKEEKVT

-729 QLGTEFYLICTLPT
+729 QLGTEFYLICALPT

-776 ETDKAITWAVEN
+776 ETDKAIAWAVEN

>member
-23 RHSSMKARKSMKKRF
+23 RHQSMKAGKSMKKRF

-58 APTNEIIQGNLKYTV
+58 ATPIRIGNLKYTV
-73 NNYTVN
+73 NA
-79 DGGESVTVSG
+79 DGESVTVSG
-89 ISESTSEKPTHLT
+89 TSGNPTQLN
-102 IESSISSNGKNY
+102 IESSISSNGRNY
-114 TVTEIGNWA
+114 TVTEIATWA
-123 FEEWNTLTEVTL
+123 FNKCNTLTEVTL
-135 PHTVEII
+135 PNTVDEI
-142 GFQAFF
+142 GYQAFF

-153 TNVTIPEGVRK
+153 TNVTIPEGVTK
-164 IGQIAFNGCSQL
+164 IGQAAFYGCSQL
-176 TSITIPGTIEV
+176 TSITIPSTITD
-187 MTMAFSGNTALSHV
+187 MDTAFSGNTALSQV
-201 TLTNGISEISSS
+201 TLTNGIPKISSH
-213 AFEGC
+213 AFERCTELREIKVPISVDEICPFAFNGC
-218 TGLTEVEIP
+218 TGLT
-227 ASVNEIRQDAF
+227 SVTLEKGINIINSNAF
-238 NGCTNLSDVKYNGH
+238 KDCTELNDVKYNGY
-252 KTDWDKVTVK
+252 KTDWEKVRVNNA
-262 TGNDTLTSKVQY
+262 GNDTLTRKVQY

-279 FDLDGGTVNGS
+279 FDLNGGTINGS

-304 GTAKCYQND
+304 GTASV
-313 QTFKIP
+313 
-319 IAPQKEGYTFLGW
+319 
-332 YQQDATAPT
+332 PT
-341 DPAEYVASD
+341 
-350 NVTFTAK
+350 T
-357 WSQIYDVAFDANA
+357 
-370 NGDTVTRMPSTQK
+370 
-383 VPETTT
+383 
-389 ASLPTITPQRTGYD
+389 TPQRTGYD

-423 SSNITLYA
+423 SSNIILYA

-441 LENDENKETNS
+441 LENNENKKTNS

-492 ENGNYSFSMPDYDII
+492 ENGNYSFSMPDYDIT

-522 DLKFDAATGEV
+522 DLKFDAVTGEV
-533 TSNNPQV
+533 TSNNTQV

-554 GNEVPGEKLNDRGL
+554 GNEVLGEKLNDRGL
-568 PMEPGDYIV
+568 PTEPGDYIV
-577 KVDVKETEKTAP
+577 KVDVKETENTAP
-589 ANQITGNQI
+589 ANQVTGNQI

-605 QEEEKVT
+605 QKEEKVT

-626 KDTTINDNGDIT
+626 KDATINDNGDIT

-666 PASVLNAVDPKAE
+666 PASVLSAVEPKAE

-729 QLGTEFYLICTLPT
+729 QLGTEFYLICALPT

-753 LAELVWNNAGKPE
+753 LAALVWNNAGKPE

-776 ETDKAITWAVEN
+776 ETDKAIAWAVEN

>member
-1 MHGILQIGIITF
+1 
-13 FCHSLYVVFL
+13 
-23 RHSSMKARKSMKKRF
+23 MKKRF

-46 ITLTFLPIGAVA
+46 ITLTFLPMGAVA
-58 APTNEIIQGNLKYTV
+58 ATKITKGNLKYTV
-73 NNYTVN
+73 NA
-79 DGGESVTVSG
+79 DGKSVTVSG
-89 ISESTSEKPTHLT
+89 TSGKPTQLT
-102 IESSISSNGKNY
+102 IESSISDNGTNY
-114 TVTEIGNWA
+114 TVTKIATWA
-123 FEEWNTLTEVTL
+123 FNACNTLTEVTL
-135 PHTVEII
+135 PNTVKII
-142 GFQAFF
+142 GYQAFCK
-148 NCSNL
+148 CSKL
-153 TNVTIPEGVRK
+153 TNVTIPEGVTK
-164 IGQIAFNGCSQL
+164 IGRGAFYGCSQL
-176 TSITIPGTIEV
+176 TSITIPSTIKN
-187 MTMAFSGNTALSHV
+187 MDTAFSGNTALSHV
-201 TLTNGISEISSS
+201 TLTNGISKISSN
-213 AFEGC
+213 AFERC

-227 ASVNEIRQDAF
+227 ASVDQICPFAF
-238 NGCTNLSDVKYNGH
+238 NGCTNLKRVLLEKNIKTINVNAFKDCTNLSDVKYNGY
-252 KTDWDKVTVK
+252 KTDWDRVTVNT

-274 LCDIN
+274 LCDIT
-279 FDLDGGTVNGS
+279 FDLNGGTINGS

-304 GTAKCYQND
+304 GTASV
-313 QTFKIP
+313 
-319 IAPQKEGYTFLGW
+319 
-332 YQQDATAPT
+332 PT
-341 DPAEYVASD
+341 TP
-350 NVTFTAK
+350 
-357 WSQIYDVAFDANA
+357 
-370 NGDTVTRMPSTQK
+370 
-383 VPETTT
+383 
-389 ASLPTITPQRTGYD
+389 PQRTGYD

-441 LENDENKETNS
+441 LENDENKKTNS

-485 PSLNGPD
+485 PSLNDPD
-492 ENGNYSFSMPDYDII
+492 ENGNYSFSMPDYDIT

-522 DLKFDAATGEV
+522 DLKFDAVTGEV
-533 TSNNPQV
+533 TSNNTQV
-540 NADDIINRKFYDDK
+540 NAEDIINRKFYDDK

-568 PMEPGDYIV
+568 PTEPGDYIV
-577 KVDVKETEKTAP
+577 KVDVKETENTAP

-605 QEEEKVT
+605 QKEEKVT

-666 PASVLNAVDPKAE
+666 PASVLNAVEPKAE

-729 QLGTEFYLICTLPT
+729 QLGTEFYLICALPT

-753 LAELVWNNAGKPE
+753 LAALVWNNAGKPE

-776 ETDKAITWAVEN
+776 ETDKAIAWAVEN

>member
-1 MHGILQIGIITF
+1 
-13 FCHSLYVVFL
+13 
-23 RHSSMKARKSMKKRF
+23 MKKRF

-46 ITLTFLPIGAVA
+46 ITLTFLPMGAVA
-58 APTNEIIQGNLKYTV
+58 AAPNKITKGDLIYTV
-73 NNYTVN
+73 NA
-79 DGGESVTVSG
+79 DGESVTVSG
-89 ISESTSEKPTHLT
+89 TSRKPTQLT
-102 IESSISSNGKNY
+102 IGSSISDGNGKSY
-114 TVTEIGNWA
+114 TVTKIGMGA
-123 FEEWNTLTEVTL
+123 FNNVRNTLTEVTL
-135 PHTVEII
+135 PPTLDEIEDS
-142 GFQAFF
+142 AFF
-148 NCSNL
+148 KCSSL
-153 TNVTIPEGVRK
+153 TEITIPEGVTK
-164 IGQIAFNGCSQL
+164 IGTNAFYGCSQL
-176 TSITIPGTIEV
+176 TSITIPSTIKN
-187 MTMAFSGNTALSHV
+187 MDAAFPSNPKLSQV
-201 TLTNGISEISSS
+201 TLTNGIYRISSS
-213 AFEGC
+213 AFKDC
-218 TGLTEVEIP
+218 TGLTEIKVPTSVYEIC
-227 ASVNEIRQDAF
+227 SDAF
-238 NGCTNLSDVKYNGH
+238 NGCTGLTSVTLEKGINIINSNAFKDCTELNDVKYNGY
-252 KTDWDKVTVK
+252 KTDWEKVRVNNA
-262 TGNDTLTSKVQY
+262 GNDTLTSKVQY

-279 FDLDGGTVNGS
+279 FDLDGGTINGS

-304 GTAKCYQND
+304 GTAKCYPND
-313 QTFKIP
+313 QPFVVPTDP
-319 IAPQKEGYTFLGW
+319 VREGYTFLGW
-332 YQQDATAPT
+332 Y
-341 DPAEYVASD
+341 
-350 NVTFTAK
+350 
-357 WSQIYDVAFDANA
+357 
-370 NGDTVTRMPSTQK
+370 
-383 VPETTT
+383 
-389 ASLPTITPQRTGYD
+389 
-403 FDGWY
+403 
-408 TQAEGGTKYTFTEAV
+408 TQAEGGIKYTFTEAV

-492 ENGNYSFSMPDYDII
+492 ENGNYSFSMQDYDII

-522 DLKFDAATGEV
+522 DLKFDAVTGEV

-554 GNEVPGEKLNDRGL
+554 GNEVPGEKSNDRGL
-568 PMEPGDYIV
+568 PTEPGDYIV
-577 KVDVKETEKTAP
+577 KVDVKETENTAP
-589 ANQITGNQI
+589 ANQVTGNQI

-605 QEEEKVT
+605 QKEEKVT

-666 PASVLNAVDPKAE
+666 PASVLNAVEPKAE

-729 QLGTEFYLICTLPT
+729 QLGTEFYLICALPT

-753 LAELVWNNAGKPE
+753 LAALVWNNAGKPE

-776 ETDKAITWAVEN
+776 ETDKAIAWAVEN

-795 NNGET
+795 SNGET

>member
-23 RHSSMKARKSMKKRF
+23 RHQSMKAGKSMKKRF

-58 APTNEIIQGNLKYTV
+58 AAPIKIGNLKYTV
-73 NNYTVN
+73 NA
-79 DGGESVTVSG
+79 DGKSVTVSG
-89 ISESTSEKPTHLT
+89 TSRNPKQLT
-102 IESSISSNGKNY
+102 IESSISDGNGNSY
-114 TVTEIGNWA
+114 TVTKIGMGA
-123 FEEWNTLTEVTL
+123 FNSTLEEVTL
-135 PHTVEII
+135 PPTLDEIEDS
-142 GFQAFF
+142 AFF
-148 NCSNL
+148 KCSSL
-153 TNVTIPEGVRK
+153 TEITIPEGVTK
-164 IGQIAFNGCSQL
+164 IGTNAFYGCSQL
-176 TSITIPGTIEV
+176 TSITIPSTIKN
-187 MTMAFSGNTALSHV
+187 MDTAFPSNPKLSQV
-201 TLTNGISEISSS
+201 TLTNGIYRISSS
-213 AFEGC
+213 AFKDC
-218 TGLTEVEIP
+218 TGLTEIKIPTSVYEIC
-227 ASVNEIRQDAF
+227 SDAF
-238 NGCTNLSDVKYNGH
+238 NGCTGLTSVTLEKGINIINRNAFKDCTKLNDVKYNGH
-252 KTDWDKVTVK
+252 KTDWENVRVNIA
-262 TGNDTLTSKVQY
+262 GNDTLTSRVQY

-279 FDLDGGTVNGS
+279 FDLNGGTINGS
-290 DTMATQTVY
+290 STMATQTVY

-304 GTAKCYQND
+304 GTAKCYPNGQPFVVPSD
-313 QTFKIP
+313 P
-319 IAPQKEGYTFLGW
+319 VREGYTFL
-332 YQQDATAPT
+332 
-341 DPAEYVASD
+341 
-350 NVTFTAK
+350 
-357 WSQIYDVAFDANA
+357 
-370 NGDTVTRMPSTQK
+370 
-383 VPETTT
+383 
-389 ASLPTITPQRTGYD
+389 
-403 FDGWY
+403 GWY

-441 LENDENKETNS
+441 LENDENKEMNS

-492 ENGNYSFSMPDYDII
+492 ENGNYSFSMPDYDIT

>member
-1 MHGILQIGIITF
+1 
-13 FCHSLYVVFL
+13 
-23 RHSSMKARKSMKKRF
+23 MKKRF

-58 APTNEIIQGNLKYTV
+58 AAPIKFTNGNLKYTV
-73 NNYTVN
+73 NA
-79 DGGESVTVSG
+79 DGESVTVSG
-89 ISESTSEKPTHLT
+89 TLRNPTQLN
-102 IESSISSNGKNY
+102 IESSILYNGTNY
-114 TVTEIGNWA
+114 TVTKIATWA
-123 FEEWNTLTEVTL
+123 FYDARNTLTEVTL
-135 PHTVEII
+135 PNTVDEIEY
-142 GFQAFF
+142 QAFF

-153 TNVTIPEGVRK
+153 TKVIIPEGVRK
-164 IGQIAFNGCSQL
+164 IGQAAFYGCSQL
-176 TSITIPGTIEV
+176 TSITIPSTITN
-187 MTMAFSGNTALSHV
+187 MDTAFSGNTALSHV
-201 TLTNGISEISSS
+201 TLTNGISKISSS
-213 AFEGC
+213 AFKGC
-218 TGLTEVEIP
+218 TGLTEIKVPI
-227 ASVNEIRQDAF
+227 SVNEICSDAF
-238 NGCTNLSDVKYNGH
+238 NGCTSLTSVTLEKNINIINSNAFKDCTELNDVKYNGY
-252 KTDWDKVTVK
+252 KTDWEKVRVNNA
-262 TGNDTLTSKVQY
+262 GNDTLTSKVQY
-274 LCDIN
+274 LCDIS
-279 FDLDGGTVNGS
+279 FDLNGGTINGS
-290 DTMATQTVY
+290 GTMDKQTVY

-304 GTAKCYQND
+304 
-313 QTFKIP
+313 
-319 IAPQKEGYTFLGW
+319 E
-332 YQQDATAPT
+332 
-341 DPAEYVASD
+341 
-350 NVTFTAK
+350 
-357 WSQIYDVAFDANA
+357 
-370 NGDTVTRMPSTQK
+370 
-383 VPETTT
+383 T
-389 ASLPTITPQRTGYD
+389 ASVPTITPQRTGYD

-408 TQAEGGTKYTFTEAV
+408 TQAEGGTKYAFTEAV
-423 SSNITLYA
+423 SSNIILYA

-441 LENDENKETNS
+441 LENDENKKTNS

-492 ENGNYSFSMPDYDII
+492 ENGNYSFFMPDYDIT

-522 DLKFDAATGEV
+522 DLKFDAVTGEV

-554 GNEVPGEKLNDRGL
+554 GNEVPGEKLNDLGL
-568 PMEPGDYIV
+568 PTEPGDYIV
-577 KVDVKETEKTAP
+577 KVDVKETENTAP

-605 QEEEKVT
+605 QKEEKVT

-626 KDTTINDNGDIT
+626 KDATINDNGDIT

-666 PASVLNAVDPKAE
+666 PASVLNAVEPKAE

-729 QLGTEFYLICTLPT
+729 QLGTEFYLICALPT
-743 GTAIPTNRGE
+743 GTAIPTTRGE

-776 ETDKAITWAVEN
+776 ETDKAIAWAVEN

>member
-1 MHGILQIGIITF
+1 
-13 FCHSLYVVFL
+13 
-23 RHSSMKARKSMKKRF
+23 MKKRF

-46 ITLTFLPIGAVA
+46 ITLTFLPMGAVA
-58 APTNEIIQGNLKYTV
+58 ATKITQGNLIYRV
-73 NNYTVN
+73 NA
-79 DGGESVTVSG
+79 DGESVTVSG
-89 ISESTSEKPTHLT
+89 TSGSPTQLT
-102 IESSISSNGKNY
+102 IESSISDKGKNY
-114 TVTEIGNWA
+114 TVTKIAMWA
-123 FEEWNTLTEVTL
+123 FNNARNTLTEVTL
-135 PHTVEII
+135 PNTVDEI
-142 GFQAFF
+142 GSQAFF

-153 TNVTIPEGVRK
+153 TKVIIPEGVRK
-164 IGQIAFNGCSQL
+164 IGQAAFYGCSQL
-176 TSITIPGTIEV
+176 TSITIPSTITN
-187 MTMAFSGNTALSHV
+187 MDTAFSGNTALSHV
-201 TLTNGISEISSS
+201 TLTNGISKISSS
-213 AFEGC
+213 AFKGC
-218 TGLTEVEIP
+218 TGLTEIKVPI
-227 ASVNEIRQDAF
+227 SMNEICSDAF
-238 NGCTNLSDVKYNGH
+238 NGCTSLKSVLLEKNINIINSNAFKDCTELNDVKYNGY
-252 KTDWDKVTVK
+252 KTDWEKVRVNNA
-262 TGNDTLTSKVQY
+262 GNDTLTSKVQY

-279 FDLDGGTVNGS
+279 FDLNGGTINGS
-290 DTMATQTVY
+290 GTMDKQTVY

-304 GTAKCYQND
+304 GTAS
-313 QTFKIP
+313 
-319 IAPQKEGYTFLGW
+319 
-332 YQQDATAPT
+332 
-341 DPAEYVASD
+341 V
-350 NVTFTAK
+350 
-357 WSQIYDVAFDANA
+357 
-370 NGDTVTRMPSTQK
+370 
-383 VPETTT
+383 
-389 ASLPTITPQRTGYD
+389 PTITPQRTGYD

-423 SSNITLYA
+423 SSNIILYA

-441 LENDENKETNS
+441 LENNENKKTNS

-492 ENGNYSFSMPDYDII
+492 ENGNYSFSMPDYDIT

-522 DLKFDAATGEV
+522 DLKFDAVTGEV
-533 TSNNPQV
+533 TSNNTQV

-568 PMEPGDYIV
+568 PTEPGDYIV
-577 KVDVKETEKTAP
+577 KVDVKETKNTAP

-605 QEEEKVT
+605 QKEEKVT

-626 KDTTINDNGDIT
+626 KDATINDNGDIT

-666 PASVLNAVDPKAE
+666 PASVLNAVEPKAE

-729 QLGTEFYLICTLPT
+729 QLGTEFYLICALPT
-743 GTAIPTNRGE
+743 GTAIPTTRGE

-776 ETDKAITWAVEN
+776 ETDKAIAWAVEN

>member
-23 RHSSMKARKSMKKRF
+23 RHQSMKAGKSMKKRF

-58 APTNEIIQGNLKYTV
+58 ATPIRIGNLKYTV
-73 NNYTVN
+73 NA
-79 DGGESVTVSG
+79 DGESVTVSG
-89 ISESTSEKPTHLT
+89 TSGNPTQLN
-102 IESSISSNGKNY
+102 IESSISSNGRNY
-114 TVTEIGNWA
+114 TVTEIATWA
-123 FEEWNTLTEVTL
+123 FNKCNTLTEVTL
-135 PHTVEII
+135 PNTVDEI
-142 GFQAFF
+142 GYQAFF

-153 TNVTIPEGVRK
+153 TNVTIPEGVTK
-164 IGQIAFNGCSQL
+164 IGQAAFYGCSQL
-176 TSITIPGTIEV
+176 TSITIPSTITD
-187 MTMAFSGNTALSHV
+187 MDTAFSGNTALSQV
-201 TLTNGISEISSS
+201 TLTNGIPKISSH
-213 AFEGC
+213 AFERCTELREIKVPISVDEICPFAFNGC
-218 TGLTEVEIP
+218 TGLT
-227 ASVNEIRQDAF
+227 SVTLEKGINIINSNAF
-238 NGCTNLSDVKYNGH
+238 KDCTELNDVKYNGY
-252 KTDWDKVTVK
+252 KTDWEKVRVNNA
-262 TGNDTLTSKVQY
+262 GNDTLTSKVQY

-279 FDLDGGTVNGS
+279 FDLDGGTINGS

-304 GTAKCYQND
+304 GTAKCYPND
-313 QTFKIP
+313 QPFVVPTDP
-319 IAPQKEGYTFLGW
+319 VREGYTFLGW
-332 YQQDATAPT
+332 Y
-341 DPAEYVASD
+341 
-350 NVTFTAK
+350 
-357 WSQIYDVAFDANA
+357 
-370 NGDTVTRMPSTQK
+370 
-383 VPETTT
+383 
-389 ASLPTITPQRTGYD
+389 
-403 FDGWY
+403 
-408 TQAEGGTKYTFTEAV
+408 TQAEGGIKYTFTEAV

-522 DLKFDAATGEV
+522 DLKFDAVTGEV
-533 TSNNPQV
+533 TSNNAKV
-540 NADDIINRKFYDDK
+540 NADDIINKKFYDDK
-554 GNEVPGEKLNDRGL
+554 GNEVPGEKLNNRGL
-568 PMEPGDYIV
+568 PTEPGDYIV
-577 KVDVKETEKTAP
+577 KVDVKETENTAP
-589 ANQITGNQI
+589 ANQVTGNQI

-605 QEEEKVT
+605 QKEEKVT

-729 QLGTEFYLICTLPT
+729 QLGTEFYLICALPT

-776 ETDKAITWAVEN
+776 ETDKAIAWAVEN

>member
-1 MHGILQIGIITF
+1 
-13 FCHSLYVVFL
+13 
-23 RHSSMKARKSMKKRF
+23 MKKRF

-46 ITLTFLPIGAVA
+46 ITLTFLPMGAVA
-58 APTNEIIQGNLKYTV
+58 ATKITKGNLKYTV
-73 NNYTVN
+73 NA
-79 DGGESVTVSG
+79 DGKSVTVSG
-89 ISESTSEKPTHLT
+89 TSGKPTQLT
-102 IESSISSNGKNY
+102 IESSISDNGTNY
-114 TVTEIGNWA
+114 TVTKIATWA
-123 FEEWNTLTEVTL
+123 FNACNTLTEVTL
-135 PHTVEII
+135 PNTVDEI
-142 GFQAFF
+142 GYQAFF
-148 NCSNL
+148 KCSNL
-153 TNVTIPEGVRK
+153 TKVIIPEGVTK
-164 IGQIAFNGCSQL
+164 IGQAAFYGCSQL
-176 TSITIPGTIEV
+176 TSITIPSTIKN
-187 MTMAFSGNTALSHV
+187 MDAAFPSNPKLSQV
-201 TLTNGISEISSS
+201 TLTNGIYRISSS
-213 AFEGC
+213 AFKDC
-218 TGLTEVEIP
+218 TGLTEIKVPTSVYEIC
-227 ASVNEIRQDAF
+227 SDAF
-238 NGCTNLSDVKYNGH
+238 NGCTGLISVTLEKGINIINSNAFKDCTELNDVKYNGY
-252 KTDWDKVTVK
+252 KTDWEKVRVNNA
-262 TGNDTLTSKVQY
+262 GNDTLTSKVRY

-279 FDLDGGTVNGS
+279 FDLNGGTINGS
-290 DTMATQTVY
+290 GTMDKQTVY

-304 GTAKCYQND
+304 ETAKCYQNGQPFVVPSD
-313 QTFKIP
+313 P
-319 IAPQKEGYTFLGW
+319 VREGYTFLGW

-341 DPAEYVASD
+341 VLAEYVASD
-350 NVTFTAK
+350 NVTFTA
-357 WSQIYDVAFDANA
+357 N
-370 NGDTVTRMPSTQK
+370 
-383 VPETTT
+383 
-389 ASLPTITPQRTGYD
+389 
-403 FDGWY
+403 
-408 TQAEGGTKYTFTEAV
+408 
-423 SSNITLYA
+423 
-431 HWNAHSHTVT
+431 
-441 LENDENKETNS
+441 
-452 YDYGSSVSVPTPTK
+452 
-466 KTGYNFNHWEVT
+466 
-478 VPDGETA
+478 
-485 PSLNGPD
+485 
-492 ENGNYSFSMPDYDII
+492 
-507 LTAKWTQK
+507 WTQK
-515 DVIDPDV
+515 DAIDPDV
-522 DLKFDAATGEV
+522 DLKFDAVTGEV
-533 TSNNPQV
+533 TSNNTQV

-554 GNEVPGEKLNDRGL
+554 GNEVPGEKSNDRGL
-568 PMEPGDYIV
+568 PTEPGDYIV

-605 QEEEKVT
+605 QKEEKVT

-666 PASVLNAVDPKAE
+666 PASVLNAVEPKAE

-729 QLGTEFYLICTLPT
+729 QLGTEFYLICALPT

-753 LAELVWNNAGKPE
+753 LAALVWNNAGKPE

-776 ETDKAITWAVEN
+776 ETDKAIAWAVEN

-795 NNGET
+795 SNGET

>member
-1 MHGILQIGIITF
+1 
-13 FCHSLYVVFL
+13 
-23 RHSSMKARKSMKKRF
+23 MKKRF

-58 APTNEIIQGNLKYTV
+58 APPIKIGNLKYTV
-73 NNYTVN
+73 NA
-79 DGGESVTVSG
+79 DGQSVTVSG
-89 ISESTSEKPTHLT
+89 TSGSPTQLN
-102 IESSISSNGKNY
+102 IESSISYKDKNY
-114 TVTEIGNWA
+114 TVTKIATWA
-123 FEEWNTLTEVTL
+123 FNECNTLTEVTL
-135 PHTVEII
+135 PNTVDEI
-142 GFQAFF
+142 GYQAFF
-148 NCSNL
+148 KCSNL
-153 TNVTIPEGVRK
+153 TNVTIPEGVKK
-164 IGQIAFNGCSQL
+164 IGQAAFYGCSQL
-176 TSITIPGTIEV
+176 TSITIPSTITD
-187 MTMAFSGNTALSHV
+187 MDQAFSGNTALSHV
-201 TLTNGISEISSS
+201 TLTNGISNISNM
-213 AFEGC
+213 AFKGC
-218 TGLTEVEIP
+218 TGLAEIKVPISVEQICP
-227 ASVNEIRQDAF
+227 GAF
-238 NGCTNLSDVKYNGH
+238 NGCTNLKRVLLEKNIKTINVNAFKDCTNLSDVKYNGY
-252 KTDWDKVTVK
+252 KTDWDKVTVNT
-262 TGNDTLTSKVQY
+262 TGNDTLTNKVQY

-279 FDLDGGTVNGS
+279 FDLNGGTINGS
-290 DTMATQTVY
+290 GTMDKQTVY

-304 GTAKCYQND
+304 GTASV
-313 QTFKIP
+313 
-319 IAPQKEGYTFLGW
+319 
-332 YQQDATAPT
+332 PT
-341 DPAEYVASD
+341 TP
-350 NVTFTAK
+350 
-357 WSQIYDVAFDANA
+357 
-370 NGDTVTRMPSTQK
+370 
-383 VPETTT
+383 
-389 ASLPTITPQRTGYD
+389 PQRTGYD

-423 SSNITLYA
+423 SSNIILYA

-492 ENGNYSFSMPDYDII
+492 ENGNYSFSMPDYDIT

-522 DLKFDAATGEV
+522 DLKFDAVTGEV
-533 TSNNPQV
+533 TSNNTQV

-568 PMEPGDYIV
+568 PTEPGDYIV

-605 QEEEKVT
+605 QKEEKVT

-626 KDTTINDNGDIT
+626 KDATINDNGDIT

-666 PASVLNAVDPKAE
+666 PASVLSAVEPKAE

-729 QLGTEFYLICTLPT
+729 QLGTEFYLICALPT

-753 LAELVWNNAGKPE
+753 LAALVWNNAGKPE

-776 ETDKAITWAVEN
+776 ETDKAIAWAVEN

>member
-1 MHGILQIGIITF
+1 
-13 FCHSLYVVFL
+13 
-23 RHSSMKARKSMKKRF
+23 MKKRF

-58 APTNEIIQGNLKYTV
+58 ATPIRIGNLKYTV
-73 NNYTVN
+73 NA
-79 DGGESVTVSG
+79 DGESVTVSG
-89 ISESTSEKPTHLT
+89 TSGNPTQLN
-102 IESSISSNGKNY
+102 IESSISSNGRNY
-114 TVTEIGNWA
+114 TVTEIATWA
-123 FEEWNTLTEVTL
+123 FNKCNTLTEVTL
-135 PHTVEII
+135 PNTVDEI
-142 GFQAFF
+142 GYQAFF

-153 TNVTIPEGVRK
+153 TNVTIPEGVTK
-164 IGQIAFNGCSQL
+164 IGQAAFYGCSQL
-176 TSITIPGTIEV
+176 TSITIPSTITD
-187 MTMAFSGNTALSHV
+187 MDTAFSGNTALSQV
-201 TLTNGISEISSS
+201 TLTNGIPKISSH
-213 AFEGC
+213 AFERCTELREIKVPISVDEICPFAFNGC
-218 TGLTEVEIP
+218 TGLT
-227 ASVNEIRQDAF
+227 SVTLEKGINIINSNAF
-238 NGCTNLSDVKYNGH
+238 KDCTELNDVKYNGY
-252 KTDWDKVTVK
+252 KTDWENVRVNIA
-262 TGNDTLTSKVQY
+262 GNDTLTSRVQY

-279 FDLDGGTVNGS
+279 FDLDGGTINGS

-304 GTAKCYQND
+304 GTAKCYPND
-313 QTFKIP
+313 QPFVVPTDP
-319 IAPQKEGYTFLGW
+319 VREGYTFL
-332 YQQDATAPT
+332 
-341 DPAEYVASD
+341 
-350 NVTFTAK
+350 
-357 WSQIYDVAFDANA
+357 
-370 NGDTVTRMPSTQK
+370 
-383 VPETTT
+383 
-389 ASLPTITPQRTGYD
+389 
-403 FDGWY
+403 GWY

-441 LENDENKETNS
+441 LENDENKKTNS

-492 ENGNYSFSMPDYDII
+492 ENGNYSFSMPDYDIT

-533 TSNNPQV
+533 TSNNAKV

-568 PMEPGDYIV
+568 PTEPGDYIV
-577 KVDVKETEKTAP
+577 KVDVKETENTAP

-605 QEEEKVT
+605 QKEEKVT

-626 KDTTINDNGDIT
+626 KDTTINDNGNIT

-729 QLGTEFYLICTLPT
+729 QLGTEFYLICALPT

-776 ETDKAITWAVEN
+776 ETDKAIAWAVEN

>member
-1 MHGILQIGIITF
+1 
-13 FCHSLYVVFL
+13 
-23 RHSSMKARKSMKKRF
+23 MKKRF

-46 ITLTFLPIGAVA
+46 ITLTFLPMGAVA
-58 APTNEIIQGNLKYTV
+58 ATKITKGNLKYIV
-73 NNYTVN
+73 NA
-79 DGGESVTVSG
+79 DGKSVTVSG
-89 ISESTSEKPTHLT
+89 TSENPTQLT
-102 IESSISSNGKNY
+102 IGSSISDGNGKSY
-114 TVTEIGNWA
+114 TVTKIGMGA
-123 FEEWNTLTEVTL
+123 FNNVRNTLTEVTL
-135 PHTVEII
+135 PPTLDEIEDS
-142 GFQAFF
+142 AFF
-148 NCSNL
+148 KCSSL
-153 TNVTIPEGVRK
+153 TEITIPEGVTK
-164 IGQIAFNGCSQL
+164 IGTNAFYGCSQL
-176 TSITIPGTIEV
+176 TSITIPSTIKN
-187 MTMAFSGNTALSHV
+187 MDAAFPSNPKLSQV
-201 TLTNGISEISSS
+201 TLTNGIYRISSS
-213 AFEGC
+213 AFKDC
-218 TGLTEVEIP
+218 TGLTEIKVPTSVYEIC
-227 ASVNEIRQDAF
+227 SDAF
-238 NGCTNLSDVKYNGH
+238 NGCTGLTSVTLEKGINIINRNAFKDCTELNDVKYNGY
-252 KTDWDKVTVK
+252 KTDWEKVRVNNA
-262 TGNDTLTSKVQY
+262 GNDTLTSKVRY

-279 FDLDGGTVNGS
+279 FDLNGGTINGS
-290 DTMATQTVY
+290 GTMDKQTVY

-304 GTAKCYQND
+304 GTAKCYQNGQPFVVPSD
-313 QTFKIP
+313 P
-319 IAPQKEGYTFLGW
+319 VREGYTFLGW

-341 DPAEYVASD
+341 VLAEYVASN
-350 NVTFTAK
+350 NVTFTA
-357 WSQIYDVAFDANA
+357 N
-370 NGDTVTRMPSTQK
+370 
-383 VPETTT
+383 
-389 ASLPTITPQRTGYD
+389 
-403 FDGWY
+403 
-408 TQAEGGTKYTFTEAV
+408 
-423 SSNITLYA
+423 
-431 HWNAHSHTVT
+431 
-441 LENDENKETNS
+441 
-452 YDYGSSVSVPTPTK
+452 
-466 KTGYNFNHWEVT
+466 
-478 VPDGETA
+478 
-485 PSLNGPD
+485 
-492 ENGNYSFSMPDYDII
+492 
-507 LTAKWTQK
+507 WTQK

-522 DLKFDAATGEV
+522 DLKFDAVTGEV

-568 PMEPGDYIV
+568 PTEPGDYIV
-577 KVDVKETEKTAP
+577 KVDVKETENTAP

-605 QEEEKVT
+605 QKEEKVT

-666 PASVLNAVDPKAE
+666 PASVLNAVEPKAE

-729 QLGTEFYLICTLPT
+729 QLGTEFYLFCALPT

-753 LAELVWNNAGKPE
+753 LAALVWNNAGKPE

-776 ETDKAITWAVEN
+776 ETDKAIAWAVEN

-795 NNGET
+795 SNGET

>member
-1 MHGILQIGIITF
+1 
-13 FCHSLYVVFL
+13 
-23 RHSSMKARKSMKKRF
+23 MKKRF

-58 APTNEIIQGNLKYTV
+58 AAPIKIGNLKYTV
-73 NNYTVN
+73 NA
-79 DGGESVTVSG
+79 DGKSVTVSG
-89 ISESTSEKPTHLT
+89 TSRNPKQLT
-102 IESSISSNGKNY
+102 IESSISDGNGNSY
-114 TVTEIGNWA
+114 TVTKIGMGA
-123 FEEWNTLTEVTL
+123 FNSTLEEVTL
-135 PHTVEII
+135 PPTLDEIEDS
-142 GFQAFF
+142 AFF
-148 NCSNL
+148 KCSSL
-153 TNVTIPEGVRK
+153 TEITIPEGVTK
-164 IGQIAFNGCSQL
+164 IGTNAFYGCSQL
-176 TSITIPGTIEV
+176 TSITIPSTIKN
-187 MTMAFSGNTALSHV
+187 MDTAFPSNPKLSQV
-201 TLTNGISEISSS
+201 TLTNGIYRISSS
-213 AFEGC
+213 AFKDC
-218 TGLTEVEIP
+218 TGLTEIKIPTSVYEIC
-227 ASVNEIRQDAF
+227 SDAF
-238 NGCTNLSDVKYNGH
+238 NGCTGLTSVTLEKGINIINRNAFKDCTKLNDVKYNGH
-252 KTDWDKVTVK
+252 KTDWENVRVNIA
-262 TGNDTLTSKVQY
+262 GNDTLTSRVQY

-279 FDLDGGTVNGS
+279 FDLNGGTINGS
-290 DTMATQTVY
+290 STMATQTVY

-304 GTAKCYQND
+304 GTAKCYPND
-313 QTFKIP
+313 QPFVVPTDP
-319 IAPQKEGYTFLGW
+319 VREGYTFL
-332 YQQDATAPT
+332 
-341 DPAEYVASD
+341 
-350 NVTFTAK
+350 
-357 WSQIYDVAFDANA
+357 
-370 NGDTVTRMPSTQK
+370 
-383 VPETTT
+383 
-389 ASLPTITPQRTGYD
+389 
-403 FDGWY
+403 GWY

-441 LENDENKETNS
+441 LENDENKEMNS

-492 ENGNYSFSMPDYDII
+492 ENGNYSFSMPDYDIT

-533 TSNNPQV
+533 TSNNTQV

-554 GNEVPGEKLNDRGL
+554 GNEVPGEELNDRGL
-568 PMEPGDYIV
+568 PTEPGDYIV

-589 ANQITGNQI
+589 ANQVTGNQI

-605 QEEEKVT
+605 QKEEKVT

-729 QLGTEFYLICTLPT
+729 QLGTEFYLICALPT

-776 ETDKAITWAVEN
+776 ETDKAIAWAVEN

>member
-1 MHGILQIGIITF
+1 
-13 FCHSLYVVFL
+13 
-23 RHSSMKARKSMKKRF
+23 MKKRF

-58 APTNEIIQGNLKYTV
+58 AAPIKFTNGNLKYTV
-73 NNYTVN
+73 NA
-79 DGGESVTVSG
+79 DGESVTVSG
-89 ISESTSEKPTHLT
+89 TLRNPTQLN
-102 IESSISSNGKNY
+102 IESSILYNGTNY
-114 TVTEIGNWA
+114 TVTKIATWA
-123 FEEWNTLTEVTL
+123 FYDARNTLTEVTL
-135 PHTVEII
+135 PNTVDEIEY
-142 GFQAFF
+142 QAFF

-153 TNVTIPEGVRK
+153 TKVIIPEGVRK
-164 IGQIAFNGCSQL
+164 IGQAAFYGCSQL
-176 TSITIPGTIEV
+176 TSITIPSTITN
-187 MTMAFSGNTALSHV
+187 MDTAFSGNTALSHV
-201 TLTNGISEISSS
+201 TLTNGISKISSN
-213 AFEGC
+213 AFERC

-227 ASVNEIRQDAF
+227 ASVDQICPFAF
-238 NGCTNLSDVKYNGH
+238 NGCTNLKRVLLEKNIKTINVNAFKDCTNLSDVKYNGY
-252 KTDWDKVTVK
+252 KTDWDKVTVNT

-279 FDLDGGTVNGS
+279 FDLNGGTINGS
-290 DTMATQTVY
+290 GTMDKQTVY

-304 GTAKCYQND
+304 GTANV
-313 QTFKIP
+313 
-319 IAPQKEGYTFLGW
+319 
-332 YQQDATAPT
+332 PT
-341 DPAEYVASD
+341 TP
-350 NVTFTAK
+350 
-357 WSQIYDVAFDANA
+357 
-370 NGDTVTRMPSTQK
+370 
-383 VPETTT
+383 
-389 ASLPTITPQRTGYD
+389 PQRTGYD

-423 SSNITLYA
+423 SSNIILYA

-441 LENDENKETNS
+441 LKNDENKETNS

-492 ENGNYSFSMPDYDII
+492 ENGNYSFSMPDYDIT

-522 DLKFDAATGEV
+522 DLKFDAVTGEV
-533 TSNNPQV
+533 TSNNTQV

-568 PMEPGDYIV
+568 PTEPGDYIV
-577 KVDVKETEKTAP
+577 KVDVKETENTAP

-605 QEEEKVT
+605 QKEEKVT

-626 KDTTINDNGDIT
+626 KDATINDNGDIT

-666 PASVLNAVDPKAE
+666 PASVLNAVEPKAE

-685 PGENVIIEAMT
+685 PGKNVIIEAMT

-729 QLGTEFYLICTLPT
+729 QLGTEFYLICALPT
-743 GTAIPTNRGE
+743 GTAIPTTRGE

-776 ETDKAITWAVEN
+776 ETDKAIAWAVEN

>member
-23 RHSSMKARKSMKKRF
+23 RHQSMKAGKSMKKRF

-58 APTNEIIQGNLKYTV
+58 ATPIRIGNLKYTV
-73 NNYTVN
+73 NA
-79 DGGESVTVSG
+79 DGESVTVSG
-89 ISESTSEKPTHLT
+89 TSGNPTQLN
-102 IESSISSNGKNY
+102 IESSISSNGRNY
-114 TVTEIGNWA
+114 TVTEIATWA
-123 FEEWNTLTEVTL
+123 FNKCNTLTEVTL
-135 PHTVEII
+135 PPTVDEI
-142 GFQAFF
+142 GYQAFF

-153 TNVTIPEGVRK
+153 TNVTIPEGVTK
-164 IGQIAFNGCSQL
+164 IGQAAFYGCSQL
-176 TSITIPGTIEV
+176 TSITIPSTITD
-187 MTMAFSGNTALSHV
+187 MDTAFSGNTALSQV
-201 TLTNGISEISSS
+201 TLTNGIPKISSH
-213 AFEGC
+213 AFERCTELREIKVPISVDEICPFAFNGC
-218 TGLTEVEIP
+218 TGLT
-227 ASVNEIRQDAF
+227 SVTLEKGINIINSNAF
-238 NGCTNLSDVKYNGH
+238 KDCTELNDVKYNGY
-252 KTDWDKVTVK
+252 KTDWEKVRVNNA
-262 TGNDTLTSKVQY
+262 GNDTLTSKVQY

-279 FDLDGGTVNGS
+279 FDLDGGTINGS

-304 GTAKCYQND
+304 GTAKCYPND
-313 QTFKIP
+313 QPFVVPTDP
-319 IAPQKEGYTFLGW
+319 VREGYTFLGW
-332 YQQDATAPT
+332 Y
-341 DPAEYVASD
+341 
-350 NVTFTAK
+350 
-357 WSQIYDVAFDANA
+357 
-370 NGDTVTRMPSTQK
+370 
-383 VPETTT
+383 
-389 ASLPTITPQRTGYD
+389 
-403 FDGWY
+403 
-408 TQAEGGTKYTFTEAV
+408 TQAEGGIKYTFTEAV

-522 DLKFDAATGEV
+522 DLKSDAVTGEV
-533 TSNNPQV
+533 TSNNAKV
-540 NADDIINRKFYDDK
+540 NADDIINKKFYDDK

-568 PMEPGDYIV
+568 PTEPGDYIV
-577 KVDVKETEKTAP
+577 KVDVKETENTAP
-589 ANQITGNQI
+589 ANQVTGNQI

-605 QEEEKVT
+605 QKEEKVT

-729 QLGTEFYLICTLPT
+729 QLGTEFYLICALPT

-776 ETDKAITWAVEN
+776 ETDKAIAWAVEN

>member
-1 MHGILQIGIITF
+1 M
-13 FCHSLYVVFL
+13 
-23 RHSSMKARKSMKKRF
+23 
-38 VSLLVALS
+38 
-46 ITLTFLPIGAVA
+46 GAVA
-58 APTNEIIQGNLKYTV
+58 ATRITKENLKYTV
-73 NNYTVN
+73 NA
-79 DGGESVTVSG
+79 DGQSVTVSG
-89 ISESTSEKPTHLT
+89 TSGKPTQLT
-102 IESSISSNGKNY
+102 IESSISDKDKNY
-114 TVTEIGNWA
+114 TVTKIATWA
-123 FEEWNTLTEVTL
+123 FNACNTLTEVTL
-135 PHTVEII
+135 PNTVDEI
-142 GFQAFF
+142 GYQAFF
-148 NCSNL
+148 KCSNL
-153 TNVTIPEGVRK
+153 TKVIIPEGVTK
-164 IGQIAFNGCSQL
+164 IGQAAFYGCSQL
-176 TSITIPGTIEV
+176 TSITIPSTITN
-187 MTMAFSGNTALSHV
+187 MDTAFSGNTALSHV
-201 TLTNGISEISSS
+201 TLTNGISKISSN
-213 AFEGC
+213 AFERC

-227 ASVNEIRQDAF
+227 ASVDQICPFAF
-238 NGCTNLSDVKYNGH
+238 NGCTNLKRVLLEKNIKIINVNAFNDCTNLSDVKYNGY
-252 KTDWDKVTVK
+252 KTDWDRVTVNT

-290 DTMATQTVY
+290 NTVDKQTVY

-304 GTAKCYQND
+304 GTAKCYPND
-313 QTFKIP
+313 QPFVVPTDP
-319 IAPQKEGYTFLGW
+319 VREGYTFL
-332 YQQDATAPT
+332 
-341 DPAEYVASD
+341 
-350 NVTFTAK
+350 
-357 WSQIYDVAFDANA
+357 
-370 NGDTVTRMPSTQK
+370 
-383 VPETTT
+383 
-389 ASLPTITPQRTGYD
+389 
-403 FDGWY
+403 GWY

-441 LENDENKETNS
+441 LENDENKKTNS

-492 ENGNYSFSMPDYDII
+492 ENGNYSFSMPDYDIT

-522 DLKFDAATGEV
+522 DLKFDAVTGEV
-533 TSNNPQV
+533 TSNNTQV

-554 GNEVPGEKLNDRGL
+554 GNEVLGEKLNDRGL
-568 PMEPGDYIV
+568 PTEPGDYIV
-577 KVDVKETEKTAP
+577 KVDVKETENTAP
-589 ANQITGNQI
+589 ANQVTGNQI

-605 QEEEKVT
+605 QKEEKVT

-626 KDTTINDNGDIT
+626 KDATINDNGDIT

-666 PASVLNAVDPKAE
+666 PASVLNAVEPKAE

-729 QLGTEFYLICTLPT
+729 QLGTEFYLICALPT
-743 GTAIPTNRGE
+743 GTAIPTTRGE

-776 ETDKAITWAVEN
+776 ETDKAIAWAVEN

-795 NNGET
+795 SNGET

>member
-1 MHGILQIGIITF
+1 
-13 FCHSLYVVFL
+13 
-23 RHSSMKARKSMKKRF
+23 MKKRF

-58 APTNEIIQGNLKYTV
+58 ATPNKITQGNLIYKV
-73 NNYTVN
+73 NA
-79 DGGESVTVSG
+79 DGESVTVFG
-89 ISESTSEKPTHLT
+89 TSRIKPTQLN
-102 IESSISSNGKNY
+102 IESSISDGNGKSY
-114 TVTEIGNWA
+114 TVTKIGEWA
-123 FEEWNTLTEVTL
+123 FNKCNSLTEVTI
-135 PHTVEII
+135 PNTVDEIDH
-142 GFQAFF
+142 QAFYY
-148 NCSNL
+148 CPNL
-153 TNVTIPEGVRK
+153 KKVTIHEGVK
-164 IGQIAFNGCSQL
+164 TIGQTAFIGCTQL
-176 TSITIPGTIEV
+176 TSITIPGTITD
-187 MTMAFSGNTALSHV
+187 MDQAFSGNTALSHV
-201 TLTNGISEISSS
+201 TLTNGISNISNM
-213 AFEGC
+213 AFKGC
-218 TGLTEVEIP
+218 TGLTEIKVPISVEQICP
-227 ASVNEIRQDAF
+227 GAF
-238 NGCTNLSDVKYNGH
+238 NGCTNLKSVLLEKNIKIINVNAFNDCTNLSDVKYNGY
-252 KTDWDKVTVK
+252 KTDWDKVTVNT
-262 TGNDTLTSKVQY
+262 TGNDTLTSEVQY

-279 FDLDGGTVNGS
+279 FDLNGGTINGS
-290 DTMATQTVY
+290 GTMDKQTVY

-313 QTFKIP
+313 QTFVVP
-319 IAPQKEGYTFLGW
+319 SDPVREGYTFLGW

-341 DPAEYVASD
+341 VLAEYVASD
-350 NVTFTAK
+350 NVTFTA
-357 WSQIYDVAFDANA
+357 N
-370 NGDTVTRMPSTQK
+370 
-383 VPETTT
+383 
-389 ASLPTITPQRTGYD
+389 
-403 FDGWY
+403 
-408 TQAEGGTKYTFTEAV
+408 
-423 SSNITLYA
+423 
-431 HWNAHSHTVT
+431 
-441 LENDENKETNS
+441 
-452 YDYGSSVSVPTPTK
+452 
-466 KTGYNFNHWEVT
+466 
-478 VPDGETA
+478 
-485 PSLNGPD
+485 
-492 ENGNYSFSMPDYDII
+492 
-507 LTAKWTQK
+507 WTQK
-515 DVIDPDV
+515 DAIDPDV
-522 DLKFDAATGEV
+522 DLKFDAVTGEV
-533 TSNNPQV
+533 TSNNTKV

-568 PMEPGDYIV
+568 PTEPGDYIV
-577 KVDVKETEKTAP
+577 KVDVKETENTAP
-589 ANQITGNQI
+589 ANQVTGNQI

-605 QEEEKVT
+605 QKEEKAT

-638 IEKGATVEVT
+638 IEKDATVEVT

-696 KDASIEEEPNILG
+696 KDAMTKDASIEEEPNILG
-709 TTLIIGTAA
+709 TTLIIGIAA

-729 QLGTEFYLICTLPT
+729 QLGTEFYLICALPT

-776 ETDKAITWAVEN
+776 ETDKAIAWAVEN

-795 NNGET
+795 NNGKT

>member
-1 MHGILQIGIITF
+1 
-13 FCHSLYVVFL
+13 
-23 RHSSMKARKSMKKRF
+23 MKKRF

-46 ITLTFLPIGAVA
+46 ITLTFLPMGAVA

-79 DGGESVTVSG
+79 DDGKSVTVSG
-89 ISESTSEKPTHLT
+89 TSESTSEKPTQLN

-123 FEEWNTLTEVTL
+123 FKEWNTLTEVTL

-153 TNVTIPEGVRK
+153 TKVIIPEGVRK
-164 IGQIAFNGCSQL
+164 IGQKAFNGCSQL
-176 TSITIPGTIEV
+176 TSITIPSTIEN
-187 MTMAFSGNTALSHV
+187 MNTAFSGNTALSHV
-201 TLTNGISEISSS
+201 TLTNGISEISYS

-252 KTDWDKVTVK
+252 KTDWDKVTVE
-262 TGNDTLTSKVQY
+262 TGNDTLTSKVRY

-279 FDLDGGTVNGS
+279 FDLDGGTINGS

-304 GTAKCYQND
+304 GTAKCYQNGQPFVVPTD
-313 QTFKIP
+313 P
-319 IAPQKEGYTFLGW
+319 VREGYTFLGW

-341 DPAEYVASD
+341 VLAEYVASD
-350 NVTFTAK
+350 NVTF
-357 WSQIYDVAFDANA
+357 
-370 NGDTVTRMPSTQK
+370 
-383 VPETTT
+383 
-389 ASLPTITPQRTGYD
+389 
-403 FDGWY
+403 
-408 TQAEGGTKYTFTEAV
+408 
-423 SSNITLYA
+423 
-431 HWNAHSHTVT
+431 
-441 LENDENKETNS
+441 
-452 YDYGSSVSVPTPTK
+452 
-466 KTGYNFNHWEVT
+466 
-478 VPDGETA
+478 
-485 PSLNGPD
+485 
-492 ENGNYSFSMPDYDII
+492 
-507 LTAKWTQK
+507 TAKWTQK

-522 DLKFDAATGEV
+522 DLKFDAVTGEV
-533 TSNNPQV
+533 TSNNTQV

-568 PMEPGDYIV
+568 PTEPGDYIV
-577 KVDVKETEKTAP
+577 KVDVKETENTAP

-605 QEEEKVT
+605 QKEEKVT

-626 KDTTINDNGDIT
+626 KDATINDNGDIT

-666 PASVLNAVDPKAE
+666 PASVLNAVEPKAE

-729 QLGTEFYLICTLPT
+729 QLGTEFYLICALPT

-776 ETDKAITWAVEN
+776 ETDKAIAWAVEN

-795 NNGET
+795 SNGET